1 MRLKKHFY
9 ALVCILFASICSLQA
24 KVVTLTEAGTL
35 SGMISDSELAS
46 LTELTVNGPIN
57 GSDIKIIRAMG
68 GTLKTLDLKNASI
81 VKGGDSYYL
90 TNYFTQDDVI
100 GDYMFYA
107 MTAMEKIVMPK
118 NVWAIGSWNSD
129 NPWNAEKTKVGGR
142 PNSYYSDYQNN
153 DQFGCASF
161 YQCVNLKEIEFPS
174 ALIYM
179 GSKAF
184 GNCVK
189 LTSITI
195 PEGVELMGNSVFR
208 NCTELVSASLPS
220 TLGNLNKMNIEDYD
234 IRNYTG
240 YINIDGTYDSDTDL
254 SFPNYSNE
262 YGCLATFYNCPK
274 LKNVTLSEGIKLLMN
289 RMFLNCTALT
299 SITLPSTVT
308 RVNSAFMGCSGLTE
322 ITFPETTVEIGS
334 LKGCTGLTTL
344 SIPTNVNVNDFYCTD
359 CSALTSVS
367 FKGNV
372 GTRISSSAFSGC
384 AALAS
389 INIPTAVN
397 AIGTS
402 SFDGCTALTKL
413 AMPET
418 LASIGEYAFR
428 NSGLTSLTLYRNLTI
443 IGKYAFDG
451 CKDLTSIN
459 FPANVTEIKEY
470 TFNNCAKLKDIVLP
484 NGLIYIKDYAFN
496 GCTALGKVTIP
507 GGVQNISPG
516 AFKNSGLTEVIL
528 KEGVMSL
535 SNNSF
540 DGCLLL
546 KKVTFPTT
554 MKTIGGFSNTGIKE
568 IAFAA
573 NAAPE
578 AISSFAFLNC
588 DSLSTIT
595 LPNSIKEIG
604 RGAFYDCD
612 TLQSIT
618 LPTSIK
624 AIAGQTFHHC
634 NSLKSIKIPEGV
646 TSIGYDA
653 FAYCSKLTSISLPT
667 TLTTLGD
674 NCFRFSG
681 LTSIALPEG
690 ITALPYGSFASTGL
704 KSIKLPKSLTEILS
718 PANTNSFNI
727 GYIYDTEYRNFQKSA
742 NFNYDQSGAFYSCT
756 KLESIDFNGAALTSL
771 GHAIFNECDMLRNV
785 NLSTT
790 KLETIPRYAFYSC
803 DSLRTVTFPATVK
816 TIEYQAFYN
825 SQSLETLKMP
835 AALSSI
841 GDNAFGYCKKIRSI
855 DLSAT
860 SLTKISGWFRNID
873 SLRVVKLPAT
883 VIEIE
888 QQAFEY
894 SPIEEINFPASL
906 TTIGN
911 YAFSGNRLKTV
922 DFSATKLTTIKN
934 WFSENNKLRTVKL
947 PETVTTLE
955 ENAFS
960 GCYIQEI
967 NFPANLTSIGRNA
980 LNRCQID
987 TLRLPATV
995 TEIGEQAFRY
1005 AKFDCVEIPSTITKI
1020 NSGAFYEA
1028 EIKSSLNIT
1037 PNAALAWGDGG
1048 YTPFRCSGNEYISD
1062 ENGSYNRYYHLPDV
1076 HWNSA
1081 AEFPRDKFG
1090 QIDNLYLPA
1099 NGAVSSNN
1107 DIGYIFY
1114 NGMTKRIDIA
1124 YTNENRK
1131 YSFSVNKEMKTQ
1143 MINYRKYFSTT
1154 SGYGEAAGWKTIVL
1168 PFDVK
1173 EISYERD
1180 GYNEKDTVAL
1190 APFGSKALETAGTL
1204 PFWLYELG
1212 TDGNY
1217 KAATE
1222 IKAHKAYLICMPNND
1237 KYPSENNISGYVN
1250 FTTSDA
1256 TNGVTLKPT
1265 AGALKRSKGT
1275 KFDFVPTYEG
1285 VMQHDTVYVLNE
1297 NNYYNT
1303 DEKNYPAG
1311 SVFIKNYSEHYSS
1324 DPAVYPFEAYLVTN
1338 EGKTSVASA
1347 PMLYS
1352 IGGSDGTITGIED
1365 IPFATPEKATKAY
1378 SRNGV
1383 LYINTNADRTIN
1395 IYDVTGR
1402 TVRIIEAREGMN
1414 EVHGLDSGI
1423 YLLEGQKVVI
1433 GR

>member
-9 ALVCILFASICSLQA
+9 ACICMLLIGIGSLQA
-24 KVVTLTEAGTL
+24 KEVTLTEAGTL
-35 SGMISDSELAS
+35 SGMISNEELNS
-46 LTELTVNGPIN
+46 LTELTVNGPVN

-68 GTLKTLDLKNASI
+68 GTLKTLNMKNARI
-81 VKGGDSYYL
+81 VEGGDSYYL
-90 TNYFTQDDVI
+90 TDKFTQNDVI

-118 NVWAIGSWNSD
+118 DVWTIGSWNNN
-129 NPWNAEKTKVGGR
+129 NPWNADKTKLSGH
-142 PNSYYSDYQNN
+142 PASYNSSYNNN
-153 DQFGCASF
+153 DNFGCASF
-161 YQCVNLKEIEFPS
+161 YQCVNLREIEFPTT
-174 ALIYM
+174 LVYIC
-179 GSKAF
+179 SKAF

-189 LTSITI
+189 LTSVTI
-195 PEGVELMGNSVFR
+195 PEGVELLGNSIFR
-208 NCTELVSASLPS
+208 NCSELVSASLPS
-220 TLGNLNKMNIEDYD
+220 TLGNLNKMNSENYD
-234 IRNYTG
+234 IINYAG
-240 YINIDGTYDSDTDL
+240 YKNINGAMDS
-254 SFPNYSNE
+254 NSNISQPSYE
-262 YGCLATFYNCPK
+262 SSYGCLATFYNCPK
-274 LKNVTLSEGIKLLMN
+274 LKDVTLAEGIKLLMN

-299 SITLPSTVT
+299 SITLPSTLA
-308 RVNSAFMGCSGLTE
+308 RVNSAFIGCSGLTE
-322 ITFPETTVEIGS
+322 ITFPETVVEIGS
-334 LKGCTGLTTL
+334 LADCTGLTTL
-344 SIPTNVNVNDFYCTD
+344 SIPSNVNVNDFFCTN
-359 CSALTSVS
+359 CTALTSVN

-372 GTRISSSAFSGC
+372 GTRISSTSFSGC
-384 AALAS
+384 AALTS
-389 INIPTAVN
+389 VNIPTGVVT
-397 AIGTS
+397 IGNN
-402 SFDGCTALTKL
+402 SFDGCASLAQLT
-413 AMPET
+413 MPEP
-418 LASIGEYAFR
+418 LATIGEYAFR
-428 NSGLTSLTLYRNLTI
+428 NSGLTGITFQRNLTI

-451 CKDLTSIN
+451 CKDLVSIN

-470 TFNNCAKLKDIVLP
+470 TFNDCVKLKNIELP

-496 GCTALGKVTIP
+496 GCASLGKVTIP

-568 IAFAA
+568 IAFAEGA
-573 NAAPE
+573 TPE
-578 AISSFAFLNC
+578 AISDYAFLNC

-595 LPNSIKEIG
+595 LPNSIKSLG
-604 RGAFYDCD
+604 TGAFYDCD
-612 TLQSIT
+612 TLKTVKLPTGITKIAKQAFYHCGFLQSITIPQNVTEIGAEAFAACSKLTTISLPSALTTIGIASFHSTGLTSIT
-618 LPTSIK
+618 LPEGMTTIEP
-624 AIAGQTFHHC
+624 GTFG
-634 NSLKSIKIPEGV
+634 KSK
-646 TSIGYDA
+646 
-653 FAYCSKLTSISLPT
+653 
-667 TLTTLGD
+667 
-674 NCFRFSG
+674 
-681 LTSIALPEG
+681 
-690 ITALPYGSFASTGL
+690 L
-704 KSIKLPKSLTEILS
+704 KSIKLSKSLKQITSNNESYNLGS
-718 PANTNSFNI
+718 LPNEYYDFRK
-727 GYIYDTEYRNFQKSA
+727 YINMYR
-742 NFNYDQSGAFYSCT
+742 DDSGAFQNC
-756 KLESIDFNGAALTSL
+756 KELESIDLNGAVLTIL
-771 GHAIFNECDMLRNV
+771 GSYTFNECDKLRSID
-785 NLSTT
+785 LSST
-790 KLETIPRYAFYSC
+790 KLEEIPTSAFYSC
-803 DSLRTVTFPATVK
+803 DSLRAITFPSTVK
-816 TIEYQAFYN
+816 TIGQQAFYYN
-825 SQSLETLKMP
+825 LSLESLKMP
-835 AALSSI
+835 AALTSI
-841 GDNAFGYCKKIRSI
+841 YNNAFNECKKIRSI

-860 SLTKISGWFRNID
+860 SLTKIESWFSNVD
-873 SLRVVKLPAT
+873 SLRTVKLPST
-883 VIEIE
+883 VIEIGE
-888 QQAFEY
+888 SAFAG

-922 DFSATKLTTIKN
+922 DLSATQFTTINN
-934 WFSENNKLRTVKL
+934 WFANNNKLRTVKL
-947 PETVTTLE
+947 PETVTTLG
-955 ENAFS
+955 ENAFNN
-960 GCYIQEI
+960 CYITGI
-967 NFPANLTSIGRNA
+967 NFPSSLTTISNNA
-980 LNRCQID
+980 LNYCQID

-995 TEIGEQAFRY
+995 TEIGNSAFRY
-1005 AKFDCVEIPSTITKI
+1005 AKFDCVEIPRYCNKI
-1020 NSGAFYEA
+1020 NSNAFYDA
-1028 EIKSSLNIT
+1028 EIRGSLNIT
-1037 PNAALAWGDGG
+1037 PNAALAWADG
-1048 YTPFRCSGNEYISD
+1048 TPFRCYGSEYITNED
-1062 ENGSYNRYYHLPDV
+1062 GTSYNRYWHLPDV
-1076 HWNSA
+1076 YWNSA

-1099 NGAVSSNN
+1099 NGSVSNNN

-1114 NGMTKRIDIA
+1114 NGLTKRIDIA

-1297 NNYYNT
+1297 NNSYYADDKT
-1303 DEKNYPAG
+1303 YQRG
-1311 SVFIKNYSEHYSS
+1311 SVFIKNYSERYSS

>member
-9 ALVCILFASICSLQA
+9 ACICMLLIGIGSLQA
-24 KVVTLTEAGTL
+24 KEVTLTEAGTL
-35 SGMISDSELAS
+35 SGMISNEELNS
-46 LTELTVNGPIN
+46 LTELTVNGPVN

-68 GTLKTLDLKNASI
+68 GTLKTLNMKNARI
-81 VKGGDSYYL
+81 VEGGDSYYL
-90 TNYFTQDDVI
+90 TDKFTQNDVI

-118 NVWAIGSWNSD
+118 DVWTIGSWNNN
-129 NPWNAEKTKVGGR
+129 NPWNADKTKLSGH
-142 PNSYYSDYQNN
+142 PASYNSSYNNN
-153 DQFGCASF
+153 DNFGCASF
-161 YQCVNLKEIEFPS
+161 YQCVNLREIEFPTT
-174 ALIYM
+174 LVYIC
-179 GSKAF
+179 SKAF

-189 LTSITI
+189 LTSVTI
-195 PEGVELMGNSVFR
+195 PEGVELLGNSIFQS
-208 NCTELVSASLPS
+208 CSELVSASLPS
-220 TLGNLNKMNIEDYD
+220 TLGNLNKMNSENYD
-234 IRNYTG
+234 IINYAG
-240 YINIDGTYDSDTDL
+240 YKNINGAMDS
-254 SFPNYSNE
+254 NSNISQPSYE
-262 YGCLATFYNCPK
+262 SSYGCLATFYNCPK
-274 LKNVTLSEGIKLLMN
+274 LKDVTLAEGIKLLMN

-299 SITLPSTVT
+299 SITLPSTLA
-308 RVNSAFMGCSGLTE
+308 RVNSAFIGCSGLTE
-322 ITFPETTVEIGS
+322 ITFPETVVEIGS
-334 LKGCTGLTTL
+334 LADCTGLTTL
-344 SIPTNVNVNDFYCTD
+344 SIPSNVNVNDFFCTN
-359 CSALTSVS
+359 CTALTSVN

-372 GTRISSSAFSGC
+372 GTRISSTSFSGC
-384 AALAS
+384 AALTS
-389 INIPTAVN
+389 VNIPTGVVT
-397 AIGTS
+397 IGNN
-402 SFDGCTALTKL
+402 SFDGCASLAQLT
-413 AMPET
+413 MPEP
-418 LASIGEYAFR
+418 LATIGEYAFR
-428 NSGLTSLTLYRNLTI
+428 NSGLTGITFQRNLTI

-451 CKDLTSIN
+451 CKDLVSIN

-470 TFNNCAKLKDIVLP
+470 TFNDCVKLKNIELP

-496 GCTALGKVTIP
+496 GCASLGKVTIP

-568 IAFAA
+568 IAFAEGA
-573 NAAPE
+573 TPE
-578 AISSFAFLNC
+578 AISDYAFLNC

-595 LPNSIKEIG
+595 LPNSIKSLG
-604 RGAFYDCD
+604 TGAFYDCD
-612 TLQSIT
+612 TLKTVKLPTGITKIAKQAFYHCGFLQSITIPQNVTEIGAEAFAACSKLTTISLPSALTTIGIASFHSTGLTSIT
-618 LPTSIK
+618 LPEGMTTIEP
-624 AIAGQTFHHC
+624 GTFG
-634 NSLKSIKIPEGV
+634 KSK
-646 TSIGYDA
+646 
-653 FAYCSKLTSISLPT
+653 
-667 TLTTLGD
+667 
-674 NCFRFSG
+674 
-681 LTSIALPEG
+681 
-690 ITALPYGSFASTGL
+690 L
-704 KSIKLPKSLTEILS
+704 KSIKLSKSLKQITSNNESYNLGS
-718 PANTNSFNI
+718 LPNEYYDFRK
-727 GYIYDTEYRNFQKSA
+727 YINMYR
-742 NFNYDQSGAFYSCT
+742 DDSGAFQNC
-756 KLESIDFNGAALTSL
+756 KELESIDLNGAVLTIL
-771 GHAIFNECDMLRNV
+771 GSYTFNECDKLRSID
-785 NLSTT
+785 LSST
-790 KLETIPRYAFYSC
+790 KLEEIPTSAFYSC
-803 DSLRTVTFPATVK
+803 DSLRAITFPSTVK
-816 TIEYQAFYN
+816 TIGQQAFYYN
-825 SQSLETLKMP
+825 LSLESLKMP
-835 AALSSI
+835 AALTSI
-841 GDNAFGYCKKIRSI
+841 YNNAFNECKKIRSI

-860 SLTKISGWFRNID
+860 SLTKIESWFSNVD
-873 SLRVVKLPAT
+873 SLRTVKLPST
-883 VIEIE
+883 VIEIGE
-888 QQAFEY
+888 SAFAG

-922 DFSATKLTTIKN
+922 DLSATQFTTINN
-934 WFSENNKLRTVKL
+934 WFANNNKLRTVKL
-947 PETVTTLE
+947 PETVTTLG
-955 ENAFS
+955 ENAFNN
-960 GCYIQEI
+960 CYITGI
-967 NFPANLTSIGRNA
+967 NFPSSLTTISNNA
-980 LNRCQID
+980 LNYCQID

-995 TEIGEQAFRY
+995 TEIGNSAFRY
-1005 AKFDCVEIPSTITKI
+1005 AKFDCVEIPSTVTKI
-1020 NSGAFYEA
+1020 NSNAFYDA
-1028 EIKSSLNIT
+1028 EIRGSLNIT
-1037 PNAALAWGDGG
+1037 PNAALAWADG
-1048 YTPFRCSGNEYISD
+1048 TPFRCYGSEYITNED
-1062 ENGSYNRYYHLPDV
+1062 GTSYNRYWHLPDV
-1076 HWNSA
+1076 YWNSA

-1099 NGAVSSNN
+1099 NGSVSNNN

-1114 NGMTKRIDIA
+1114 NGLTKRIDIA

-1297 NNYYNT
+1297 NNSYYADDKT
-1303 DEKNYPAG
+1303 YQRG
-1311 SVFIKNYSEHYSS
+1311 SVFIKNYSERYSS

>member
-9 ALVCILFASICSLQA
+9 ACICMLLIGIGSLQA
-24 KVVTLTEAGTL
+24 KEVTLTEAGTL
-35 SGMISDSELAS
+35 SGMISNEELNS
-46 LTELTVNGPIN
+46 LTELTVNGPVN

-68 GTLKTLDLKNASI
+68 GTLKTLNMKNARI
-81 VKGGDSYYL
+81 VEGGDSYYL
-90 TNYFTQDDVI
+90 TDKFTQNDVI

-118 NVWAIGSWNSD
+118 DVWTIGSWNNN
-129 NPWNAEKTKVGGR
+129 NPWNADKTKLSGH
-142 PNSYYSDYQNN
+142 PASYNSSYNNN
-153 DQFGCASF
+153 DNFGCASF
-161 YQCVNLKEIEFPS
+161 YQCVNLREIEFPTT
-174 ALIYM
+174 LVYIC
-179 GSKAF
+179 SKAF

-189 LTSITI
+189 LTSVTI
-195 PEGVELMGNSVFR
+195 PEGVELLGNSIFR
-208 NCTELVSASLPS
+208 NCSELVSASLPS
-220 TLGNLNKMNIEDYD
+220 TLGNLNKMNSENYD
-234 IRNYTG
+234 IINYAG
-240 YINIDGTYDSDTDL
+240 YKNINGAMDS
-254 SFPNYSNE
+254 NSNISQPSYE
-262 YGCLATFYNCPK
+262 SSYGCLATFYNCPK
-274 LKNVTLSEGIKLLMN
+274 LKDVTLAEGIKLLMN

-299 SITLPSTVT
+299 SITLPSTLA
-308 RVNSAFMGCSGLTE
+308 RVNSAFIGCSGLTE
-322 ITFPETTVEIGS
+322 ITFPETVVEIGS
-334 LKGCTGLTTL
+334 LADCTGLTTL
-344 SIPTNVNVNDFYCTD
+344 SIPSNVNVNDFFCTN
-359 CSALTSVS
+359 CTALTSVN

-372 GTRISSSAFSGC
+372 GTRISSTSFSGC
-384 AALAS
+384 AALTS
-389 INIPTAVN
+389 VNIPTGVVT
-397 AIGTS
+397 IGNN
-402 SFDGCTALTKL
+402 SFDGCASLAQLT
-413 AMPET
+413 MPEP
-418 LASIGEYAFR
+418 LATIGEYAFR
-428 NSGLTSLTLYRNLTI
+428 NSGLTGITFQRNLTI

-451 CKDLTSIN
+451 CKDLVSIN

-470 TFNNCAKLKDIVLP
+470 TFNDCVKLKNIELP

-496 GCTALGKVTIP
+496 GCASLGKVTIP

-568 IAFAA
+568 IAFAEGA
-573 NAAPE
+573 TPE
-578 AISSFAFLNC
+578 AISDYAFLNC

-595 LPNSIKEIG
+595 LPNSIKSLG
-604 RGAFYDCD
+604 TGAFYDCD
-612 TLQSIT
+612 TLKTVKLPTGITKIAKQAFYHCGFLQSITIPQNVTEIGAEAFAACSKLTTISLPSALTTIGIASFHSTGLTSIT
-618 LPTSIK
+618 LPEGMTTIEP
-624 AIAGQTFHHC
+624 GTFG
-634 NSLKSIKIPEGV
+634 KSK
-646 TSIGYDA
+646 
-653 FAYCSKLTSISLPT
+653 
-667 TLTTLGD
+667 
-674 NCFRFSG
+674 
-681 LTSIALPEG
+681 
-690 ITALPYGSFASTGL
+690 L
-704 KSIKLPKSLTEILS
+704 KSIKLSKSLKQITSNNESYNLGS
-718 PANTNSFNI
+718 LPNEYYDFRK
-727 GYIYDTEYRNFQKSA
+727 YINMYR
-742 NFNYDQSGAFYSCT
+742 DDSGAFQNC
-756 KLESIDFNGAALTSL
+756 KELESIDLNGAVLTIL
-771 GHAIFNECDMLRNV
+771 GSYTFNECDKLRSID
-785 NLSTT
+785 LSST
-790 KLETIPRYAFYSC
+790 KLEEIPTSAFYSC
-803 DSLRTVTFPATVK
+803 DSLRAITFPSTVK
-816 TIEYQAFYN
+816 TIGQQAFYYN
-825 SQSLETLKMP
+825 LSLESLKMP
-835 AALSSI
+835 AALTSI
-841 GDNAFGYCKKIRSI
+841 YNNAFNECKKIRSI

-860 SLTKISGWFRNID
+860 SLTKIESWFSNVD
-873 SLRVVKLPAT
+873 SLRTVKLPST
-883 VIEIE
+883 VIEIGE
-888 QQAFEY
+888 SAFAG

-922 DFSATKLTTIKN
+922 DLSATQFTTINN
-934 WFSENNKLRTVKL
+934 WFANNNKLRTVKL
-947 PETVTTLE
+947 PETVTTLG
-955 ENAFS
+955 ENAFNN
-960 GCYIQEI
+960 CYITGI
-967 NFPANLTSIGRNA
+967 NFPSSLTTISNNA
-980 LNRCQID
+980 LNYCQID

-995 TEIGEQAFRY
+995 TEIGNSAFRY
-1005 AKFDCVEIPSTITKI
+1005 AKFDCVEIPSTVTKI
-1020 NSGAFYEA
+1020 NSNAFYDA
-1028 EIKSSLNIT
+1028 EIRGSLNIT
-1037 PNAALAWGDGG
+1037 PNAALAWADG
-1048 YTPFRCSGNEYISD
+1048 TPFRCYGSEYITNED
-1062 ENGSYNRYYHLPDV
+1062 GTSYNRYWHLPDV
-1076 HWNSA
+1076 YWNSA
-1081 AEFPRDKFG
+1081 TEFPRDKFG

-1099 NGAVSSNN
+1099 NGSVSNNN

-1114 NGMTKRIDIA
+1114 NGLTKRIDIA

-1297 NNYYNT
+1297 NNSYYADDKT
-1303 DEKNYPAG
+1303 YQRG
-1311 SVFIKNYSEHYSS
+1311 SVFIKNYSERYSS

>member
-9 ALVCILFASICSLQA
+9 ACICMLLIGIGSLQA
-24 KVVTLTEAGTL
+24 KEVTLTEAGTL
-35 SGMISDSELAS
+35 SGMISNEELNS
-46 LTELTVNGPIN
+46 LTELTVNGPVN

-68 GTLKTLDLKNASI
+68 GTLKTLNMKNARI
-81 VKGGDSYYL
+81 VEGGDSYYL
-90 TNYFTQDDVI
+90 TDKFTQNDVI

-118 NVWAIGSWNSD
+118 DVWTIGSWNNN
-129 NPWNAEKTKVGGR
+129 NPWNADKTKLSGH
-142 PNSYYSDYQNN
+142 PASYNSSYNNN
-153 DQFGCASF
+153 DNFGCASF
-161 YQCVNLKEIEFPS
+161 YQCVNLREIEFPTT
-174 ALIYM
+174 LVYIC
-179 GSKAF
+179 SKAF

-189 LTSITI
+189 LTSVTI
-195 PEGVELMGNSVFR
+195 PEGVELLGNSIFR
-208 NCTELVSASLPS
+208 NCSELVSASLPS
-220 TLGNLNKMNIEDYD
+220 TLGNLNKMNSENYD
-234 IRNYTG
+234 IINYAG
-240 YINIDGTYDSDTDL
+240 YKNINGAMDS
-254 SFPNYSNE
+254 NSNISQPSYE
-262 YGCLATFYNCPK
+262 SSYGCLATFYNCPK
-274 LKNVTLSEGIKLLMN
+274 LKDVTLAEGIKLLMN

-299 SITLPSTVT
+299 SITLPSTLA
-308 RVNSAFMGCSGLTE
+308 RVNSAFIGCSGLTE
-322 ITFPETTVEIGS
+322 ITFPETVVEIGS
-334 LKGCTGLTTL
+334 LADCTGLTTL
-344 SIPTNVNVNDFYCTD
+344 SIPSNVNVNDFFCTN
-359 CSALTSVS
+359 CTALTSVN

-372 GTRISSSAFSGC
+372 GTRISSTSFSGC
-384 AALAS
+384 AALTS
-389 INIPTAVN
+389 VNIPTGVVT
-397 AIGTS
+397 IGNN
-402 SFDGCTALTKL
+402 SFDGYASLAQLT
-413 AMPET
+413 MPEP
-418 LASIGEYAFR
+418 LATIGEYAFR
-428 NSGLTSLTLYRNLTI
+428 NSGLTGITFQRNLTI

-451 CKDLTSIN
+451 CKDLVSIN

-470 TFNNCAKLKDIVLP
+470 TFNDCVKLKNIELP

-496 GCTALGKVTIP
+496 GCASLGKVTIP

-568 IAFAA
+568 IAFAEGA
-573 NAAPE
+573 TPE
-578 AISSFAFLNC
+578 AISDYAFLNC

-595 LPNSIKEIG
+595 LPNSIKSLG
-604 RGAFYDCD
+604 TGAFYDCD
-612 TLQSIT
+612 TLKTVKLPTGITKIAKQAFYHCGFLQSITIPQNVTEIGAEAFAACSKLTTISLPSALTTIGIASFHSTGLTSIT
-618 LPTSIK
+618 LPEGMTTIEP
-624 AIAGQTFHHC
+624 GTFG
-634 NSLKSIKIPEGV
+634 KSK
-646 TSIGYDA
+646 
-653 FAYCSKLTSISLPT
+653 
-667 TLTTLGD
+667 
-674 NCFRFSG
+674 
-681 LTSIALPEG
+681 
-690 ITALPYGSFASTGL
+690 L
-704 KSIKLPKSLTEILS
+704 KSIKLSKSLKQITSNNESYNLGS
-718 PANTNSFNI
+718 LPNEYYDFRK
-727 GYIYDTEYRNFQKSA
+727 YINMYR
-742 NFNYDQSGAFYSCT
+742 DDSGAFQNC
-756 KLESIDFNGAALTSL
+756 KELESIDLNGAVLTIL
-771 GHAIFNECDMLRNV
+771 GSYTFNECDKLRSID
-785 NLSTT
+785 LSST
-790 KLETIPRYAFYSC
+790 KLEEIPTSAFYSC
-803 DSLRTVTFPATVK
+803 DSLRAITFPSTVK
-816 TIEYQAFYN
+816 TIGQQAFYYN
-825 SQSLETLKMP
+825 LSLESLKMP
-835 AALSSI
+835 AALTSI
-841 GDNAFGYCKKIRSI
+841 YNNAFNECKKIRSI

-860 SLTKISGWFRNID
+860 SLTKIESWFSNVD
-873 SLRVVKLPAT
+873 SLRTVKLPST
-883 VIEIE
+883 VIEIGE
-888 QQAFEY
+888 SAFAG

-922 DFSATKLTTIKN
+922 DLSATQFTTINN
-934 WFSENNKLRTVKL
+934 WFANNNKLRTVKL
-947 PETVTTLE
+947 PETVTTLG
-955 ENAFS
+955 ENAFNN
-960 GCYIQEI
+960 CYITGI
-967 NFPANLTSIGRNA
+967 NFPSSLTTISNNA
-980 LNRCQID
+980 LNYCQID

-995 TEIGEQAFRY
+995 TEIGNSAFRY
-1005 AKFDCVEIPSTITKI
+1005 AKFDCVEIPSTVTKI
-1020 NSGAFYEA
+1020 NSNAFYDA
-1028 EIKSSLNIT
+1028 EIRGSLNIT
-1037 PNAALAWGDGG
+1037 PNAALAWADG
-1048 YTPFRCSGNEYISD
+1048 TPFRCYGSEYITNED
-1062 ENGSYNRYYHLPDV
+1062 GTSYNRYWHLPDV
-1076 HWNSA
+1076 YWNSA

-1099 NGAVSSNN
+1099 NGSVSNNN

-1114 NGMTKRIDIA
+1114 NGLTKRIDIA

-1297 NNYYNT
+1297 NNSYYADDKT
-1303 DEKNYPAG
+1303 YQRG
-1311 SVFIKNYSEHYSS
+1311 SVFIKNYSERYSS

>member
-9 ALVCILFASICSLQA
+9 ACICMLLIGIGSLQA
-24 KVVTLTEAGTL
+24 KEVTLTEAGTL
-35 SGMISDSELAS
+35 SGMISNEELNS
-46 LTELTVNGPIN
+46 LTELTVNGPVN

-68 GTLKTLDLKNASI
+68 GTLKTLNMKNARI
-81 VKGGDSYYL
+81 VEGGDSYYL
-90 TNYFTQDDVI
+90 TDKFTQNDVI

-118 NVWAIGSWNSD
+118 DVWTIGSWNNN
-129 NPWNAEKTKVGGR
+129 NPWNADKTKLSGH
-142 PNSYYSDYQNN
+142 PASYNSSYNNN
-153 DQFGCASF
+153 DNFGCASF
-161 YQCVNLKEIEFPS
+161 YQCVNLREIEFPTT
-174 ALIYM
+174 LVYIC
-179 GSKAF
+179 SKAF

-189 LTSITI
+189 LTSVTI
-195 PEGVELMGNSVFR
+195 PEGVELLGNSIFR
-208 NCTELVSASLPS
+208 NCSELVSASLPS
-220 TLGNLNKMNIEDYD
+220 TLGNLNKMNSENYD
-234 IRNYTG
+234 IINYAG
-240 YINIDGTYDSDTDL
+240 YKNINGAMDS
-254 SFPNYSNE
+254 NSNISQPSYE
-262 YGCLATFYNCPK
+262 SSYGCLATFYNCPK
-274 LKNVTLSEGIKLLMN
+274 LKDVTLAEGIKLLMN

-299 SITLPSTVT
+299 SITLPSTLA
-308 RVNSAFMGCSGLTE
+308 RVNSAFIGCSGLTE
-322 ITFPETTVEIGS
+322 ITFPETVVEIGS
-334 LKGCTGLTTL
+334 LADCTGLTTL
-344 SIPTNVNVNDFYCTD
+344 SIPSNVNVNDFFCTN
-359 CSALTSVS
+359 CTALTSVN

-372 GTRISSSAFSGC
+372 GTRISSTSFSGC
-384 AALAS
+384 AALTS
-389 INIPTAVN
+389 VNIPTGVVT
-397 AIGTS
+397 IGNN
-402 SFDGCTALTKL
+402 SFDGCASLAQLT
-413 AMPET
+413 MPEP
-418 LASIGEYAFR
+418 LATIGEYAFR
-428 NSGLTSLTLYRNLTI
+428 NSGLTGITFQRNLTI

-451 CKDLTSIN
+451 CKDLVSIN

-470 TFNNCAKLKDIVLP
+470 TFNDCVKLKNIELP

-496 GCTALGKVTIP
+496 GCASLGKVTIP

-568 IAFAA
+568 IAFAEGA
-573 NAAPE
+573 TPE
-578 AISSFAFLNC
+578 AISDYAFLNC

-595 LPNSIKEIG
+595 LPNSIKSLG
-604 RGAFYDCD
+604 TGAFYDCD
-612 TLQSIT
+612 TLKTVKLPTGITKIAKQAFYHCGFLQSITIPQNVTEIGAEAFAACSKLTTISLPSALTTIGIASFHSTGLTSIT
-618 LPTSIK
+618 LPEGMTTIEP
-624 AIAGQTFHHC
+624 GTFG
-634 NSLKSIKIPEGV
+634 KSK
-646 TSIGYDA
+646 
-653 FAYCSKLTSISLPT
+653 
-667 TLTTLGD
+667 
-674 NCFRFSG
+674 
-681 LTSIALPEG
+681 
-690 ITALPYGSFASTGL
+690 L
-704 KSIKLPKSLTEILS
+704 KSIKLSKSLKQITSNNESYNLGS
-718 PANTNSFNI
+718 LPNEYYDFRK
-727 GYIYDTEYRNFQKSA
+727 YINMYR
-742 NFNYDQSGAFYSCT
+742 DDSGAFQNC
-756 KLESIDFNGAALTSL
+756 KELESIDLNGAVLTIL
-771 GHAIFNECDMLRNV
+771 GSYTFNECDKLRSID
-785 NLSTT
+785 LSST
-790 KLETIPRYAFYSC
+790 KLEEIPTSAFYSC
-803 DSLRTVTFPATVK
+803 DSLRAITFPSTVK
-816 TIEYQAFYN
+816 TIGQQAFYYN
-825 SQSLETLKMP
+825 LSLESLKMP
-835 AALSSI
+835 AALTSI
-841 GDNAFGYCKKIRSI
+841 YNNAFNECKKIRSI

-860 SLTKISGWFRNID
+860 SLTKIESWFSNVD
-873 SLRVVKLPAT
+873 SLRTVKLPST
-883 VIEIE
+883 VIEIGE
-888 QQAFEY
+888 SAFAG

-922 DFSATKLTTIKN
+922 DLSATQFTTINN
-934 WFSENNKLRTVKL
+934 WFANNNKLRTVKL
-947 PETVTTLE
+947 PETVTTLG
-955 ENAFS
+955 ENAFNY
-960 GCYIQEI
+960 CYITGI
-967 NFPANLTSIGRNA
+967 NFPSSLTTISNNA
-980 LNRCQID
+980 LNYCQID

-995 TEIGEQAFRY
+995 TEIGNSAFRY
-1005 AKFDCVEIPSTITKI
+1005 AKFDCVEIPSTVTKI
-1020 NSGAFYEA
+1020 NSNAFYDA
-1028 EIKSSLNIT
+1028 EIRGSLNIT
-1037 PNAALAWGDGG
+1037 PNAALAWADG
-1048 YTPFRCSGNEYISD
+1048 TPFRCYGSEYITNED
-1062 ENGSYNRYYHLPDV
+1062 GTSYNRYWHLPDV
-1076 HWNSA
+1076 YWNSA

-1099 NGAVSSNN
+1099 NGSVSNNN

-1114 NGMTKRIDIA
+1114 NGLTKRIDIA

-1297 NNYYNT
+1297 NNSYYADDKT
-1303 DEKNYPAG
+1303 YQRG
-1311 SVFIKNYSEHYSS
+1311 SVFIKNYSERYSS

>member
-9 ALVCILFASICSLQA
+9 ACICMLLIGIGSLQA
-24 KVVTLTEAGTL
+24 KEVTLTEAGTL
-35 SGMISDSELAS
+35 SGMISNEELNS
-46 LTELTVNGPIN
+46 LTELTVNGPVN

-68 GTLKTLDLKNASI
+68 GTLKTLNMKNARI
-81 VKGGDSYYL
+81 VEGGDSYYL
-90 TNYFTQDDVI
+90 TDKFTQNDVI

-118 NVWAIGSWNSD
+118 DVWTIGSWNNN
-129 NPWNAEKTKVGGR
+129 NPWNADKTKLSGH
-142 PNSYYSDYQNN
+142 PASYNSSYNNN
-153 DQFGCASF
+153 DNFGCASF
-161 YQCVNLKEIEFPS
+161 YQCVNLREIEFPTT
-174 ALIYM
+174 LVYIC
-179 GSKAF
+179 SKAF

-189 LTSITI
+189 LTSVTI
-195 PEGVELMGNSVFR
+195 PEGVELLGNSIFR
-208 NCTELVSASLPS
+208 NCSELVSASLPS
-220 TLGNLNKMNIEDYD
+220 TLGNLNKMNSENYD
-234 IRNYTG
+234 IINYAG
-240 YINIDGTYDSDTDL
+240 YKNINGAMDS
-254 SFPNYSNE
+254 NSNISQPSYE
-262 YGCLATFYNCPK
+262 SSYGCLATFYNCPK
-274 LKNVTLSEGIKLLMN
+274 LKDVTLAEGIKLLMN

-299 SITLPSTVT
+299 SITLPSTLA
-308 RVNSAFMGCSGLTE
+308 RVNSAFIGCSGLTE
-322 ITFPETTVEIGS
+322 ITFPETVVEIGS
-334 LKGCTGLTTL
+334 LADCTGLTTL
-344 SIPTNVNVNDFYCTD
+344 SIPSNVNVNDFFCTN
-359 CSALTSVS
+359 CTALTSVN

-372 GTRISSSAFSGC
+372 GTRISSTSFSGC
-384 AALAS
+384 AALTS
-389 INIPTAVN
+389 VNIPTGVVT
-397 AIGTS
+397 IGNN
-402 SFDGCTALTKL
+402 SFDGCASLAQLT
-413 AMPET
+413 MPEP
-418 LASIGEYAFR
+418 LATIGEYAFR
-428 NSGLTSLTLYRNLTI
+428 NSGLTGITFQRNLTI

-451 CKDLTSIN
+451 CKDLVSIN

-470 TFNNCAKLKDIVLP
+470 TFNDCVKLKNIELP

-496 GCTALGKVTIP
+496 GCASLGKVTIP

-568 IAFAA
+568 IAFAEGA
-573 NAAPE
+573 TPE
-578 AISSFAFLNC
+578 AISDYAFLNC

-595 LPNSIKEIG
+595 LPNSIKSLG
-604 RGAFYDCD
+604 TGAFYDCD
-612 TLQSIT
+612 TLKTVKLPTGITKIAKQAFYHCGFLQSITIPQNVTEIGAEAFAACSKLTTISLPSALTTIGIASFHSTGLTSIT
-618 LPTSIK
+618 LPEGMTTIEP
-624 AIAGQTFHHC
+624 GTFG
-634 NSLKSIKIPEGV
+634 KSK
-646 TSIGYDA
+646 
-653 FAYCSKLTSISLPT
+653 
-667 TLTTLGD
+667 
-674 NCFRFSG
+674 
-681 LTSIALPEG
+681 
-690 ITALPYGSFASTGL
+690 L
-704 KSIKLPKSLTEILS
+704 KSIKLSKSLKQITSNNESYNLGS
-718 PANTNSFNI
+718 LPNEYYDFRK
-727 GYIYDTEYRNFQKSA
+727 YINMYR
-742 NFNYDQSGAFYSCT
+742 DDSGAFQNC
-756 KLESIDFNGAALTSL
+756 KELESIDLNGAVLTIL
-771 GHAIFNECDMLRNV
+771 GSYTFNECDKLRSID
-785 NLSTT
+785 LSST
-790 KLETIPRYAFYSC
+790 KLEEIPTSAFYSC
-803 DSLRTVTFPATVK
+803 DSLRAITFPSTVK
-816 TIEYQAFYN
+816 TIGQQAFYYN
-825 SQSLETLKMP
+825 LSLESLKMP
-835 AALSSI
+835 AALTSI
-841 GDNAFGYCKKIRSI
+841 YNNAFNECKKIRSI

-860 SLTKISGWFRNID
+860 SLTKIESWFSNVD
-873 SLRVVKLPAT
+873 SLRTVKLPST
-883 VIEIE
+883 VIEIGE
-888 QQAFEY
+888 SAFAG

-922 DFSATKLTTIKN
+922 DLSATQFTTINN
-934 WFSENNKLRTVKL
+934 WFANNNKLRTVKL
-947 PETVTTLE
+947 PETVTTLG
-955 ENAFS
+955 ENAFNN
-960 GCYIQEI
+960 CYITGI
-967 NFPANLTSIGRNA
+967 NFPSSLTTISNNA
-980 LNRCQID
+980 LNYCQID

-995 TEIGEQAFRY
+995 TEIGNSAFRY
-1005 AKFDCVEIPSTITKI
+1005 AKFDCVEIPSTVTKI
-1020 NSGAFYEA
+1020 NSNAFYDA
-1028 EIKSSLNIT
+1028 EIRGSLNIT
-1037 PNAALAWGDGG
+1037 PNAALAWADG
-1048 YTPFRCSGNEYISD
+1048 TPFRCYGSEYITNED
-1062 ENGSYNRYYHLPDV
+1062 GTSYNRYWHLPDV
-1076 HWNSA
+1076 YWNSA

-1099 NGAVSSNN
+1099 NGSVSNNN

-1114 NGMTKRIDIA
+1114 NGLTKRIDIA

-1237 KYPSENNISGYVN
+1237 KYPSEDNISGYVN

-1297 NNYYNT
+1297 NNSYYADDKT
-1303 DEKNYPAG
+1303 YQRG
-1311 SVFIKNYSEHYSS
+1311 SVFIKNYSERYSS

>member
-9 ALVCILFASICSLQA
+9 ACVCMLLIGICSLQA

-35 SGMISDSELAS
+35 SGKISDSELTT

-57 GSDIKIIRAMG
+57 GSDIQIIRAMG
-68 GTLKTLDLKNASI
+68 GTLKTLNLKNANI
-81 VKGGDSYYL
+81 VEGGNSYYL
-90 TNYFTQDDVI
+90 TDYFTQNDVI

-107 MTAMEKIVMPK
+107 MTALEKIVMPK
-118 NVWAIGSWNSD
+118 DVWSIGSWYYN
-129 NPWNAEKTKVGGR
+129 NPWNADKTSLS
-142 PNSYYSDYQNN
+142 SYAKTHNTDENDSD
-153 DQFGCASF
+153 FGCASF
-161 YQCVNLKEIEFPS
+161 YQCVNLKQIEFPES
-174 ALIYM
+174 LIHI
-179 GSKAF
+179 GAKAF

-189 LTSITI
+189 LASITI
-195 PEGVELMGNSVFR
+195 PEGVELLGGYVFI
-208 NCTELVSASLPS
+208 NCTDLVSASLPS
-220 TLGNLNKMNIEDYD
+220 TFGNPNKTTNCDVH
-234 IRNYTG
+234 YTG
-240 YINIDGTYDSDTDL
+240 WGDISGTS
-254 SFPNYSNE
+254 SAWSN
-262 YGCLATFYNCPK
+262 GFSNLFFKCPK
-274 LKNVTLSEGIKLLMN
+274 LKDVTLAEGIKYLGV
-289 RMFLNCTALT
+289 RMFRNCSSIA
-299 SITLPSTVT
+299 SITLPSTLK
-308 RVNSAFMGCSGLTE
+308 RVNSAF
-322 ITFPETTVEIGS
+322 V
-334 LKGCTGLTTL
+334 GCTGLTTL
-344 SIPTNVNVNDFYCTD
+344 SFPDELTEIGSQEGCTGLTSLTIPAGVTINDFKCTN
-359 CSALTSVS
+359 CTALTNINL
-367 FKGNV
+367 KGSV
-372 GTRISSSAFSGC
+372 GTEIPANAFSGC
-384 AALAS
+384 TALKS
-389 INIPTAVN
+389 INLFESITTIGNN
-397 AIGTS
+397 AFKDCTS
-402 SFDGCTALTKL
+402 LTQL
-413 AMPET
+413 TMPAS
-418 LASIGEYAFR
+418 LASIGEYAFQ
-428 NSGLTSLTLYRNLTI
+428 NTGLTGVALQRNLTI

-451 CKDLTSIN
+451 CAELASIT
-459 FPANVTEIKEY
+459 FSPNVTEIKEY
-470 TFNNCAKLKDIVLP
+470 TFNNCSKLKDITLP

-496 GCTALGKVTIP
+496 GCTTLGKVTIP

-516 AFKNSGLTEVIL
+516 AFKNSGLTEIIL

-568 IAFAA
+568 IAFAEGA
-573 NAAPE
+573 TPE
-578 AISSFAFLNC
+578 AISDYAFLNC

-595 LPNSIKEIG
+595 LPNSIKSLG
-604 RGAFYDCD
+604 TGAFYDCD
-612 TLQSIT
+612 TLKTVKLPTGITKIAKQAFYHCGFLQSITIPQSVTEIGAEAFAACSKLTAISLPSALTTIGIASFHSTGLTSIT
-618 LPTSIK
+618 LPEGMTTIEP
-624 AIAGQTFHHC
+624 GTFG
-634 NSLKSIKIPEGV
+634 KSK
-646 TSIGYDA
+646 
-653 FAYCSKLTSISLPT
+653 
-667 TLTTLGD
+667 
-674 NCFRFSG
+674 
-681 LTSIALPEG
+681 
-690 ITALPYGSFASTGL
+690 L
-704 KSIKLPKSLTEILS
+704 KSIKLSKSLKQITSNNESYNLGS
-718 PANTNSFNI
+718 LPNEYYDFRK
-727 GYIYDTEYRNFQKSA
+727 YINMYRE
-742 NFNYDQSGAFYSCT
+742 DSGAFYNC
-756 KLESIDFNGAALTSL
+756 KELESINLNGAALTIL
-771 GHAIFNECDMLRNV
+771 GSYTFNECEKLRGID
-785 NLSTT
+785 LSST
-790 KLETIPRYAFYSC
+790 KLEEIPAYAFHSC
-803 DSLRTVTFPATVK
+803 DSLRTVTFPNTVK
-816 TIEYQAFYN
+816 TIGQQAFNN
-825 SQSLETLKMP
+825 SQSLESLKMP

-841 GDNAFGYCKKIRSI
+841 GDNAFLYCRKIRSV

-860 SLTKISGWFRNID
+860 SLTKIDSWFSNVD
-873 SLRVVKLPAT
+873 SLRTVKLPST
-883 VIEIE
+883 VTEIGE
-888 QQAFEY
+888 NAFY
-894 SPIEEINFPASL
+894 NSPIEEINFPAAL
-906 TTIGN
+906 TTIG
-911 YAFSGNRLKTV
+911 AHS
-922 DFSATKLTTIKN
+922 
-934 WFSENNKLRTVKL
+934 LRY
-947 PETVTTLE
+947 
-955 ENAFS
+955 
-960 GCYIQEI
+960 C
-967 NFPANLTSIGRNA
+967 R
-980 LNRCQID
+980 ID

-995 TEIGEQAFRY
+995 TEIGQNAFYY
-1005 AKFDCVEIPSTITKI
+1005 AKFDCVEIPSTVTKI
-1020 NSGAFYEA
+1020 NSNAFYDA
-1028 EIKSSLNIT
+1028 EIRGSLNIT
-1037 PNAALAWGDGG
+1037 PNAALAWGDG
-1048 YTPFRCSGNEYISD
+1048 TPFRCYGNEYITNED
-1062 ENGSYNRYYHLPDV
+1062 GTSYNRYWHLPDV
-1076 HWNSA
+1076 YWNSA

-1099 NGAVSSNN
+1099 NGSVSNNN

-1114 NGMTKRIDIA
+1114 NGLTKRIDIA

-1173 EISYERD
+1173 EISYERNS
-1180 GYNEKDTVAL
+1180 YNEKDTVAL

-1212 TDGNY
+1212 TDGKY

-1222 IKAHKAYLICMPNND
+1222 IKAHKAYLICMPNNE

-1297 NNYYNT
+1297 NNYYNA

-1352 IGGSDGTITGIED
+1352 IGGGDGTITGIED

-1378 SRNGV
+1378 SRDGV

>member
-1 MRLKKHFY
+1 MRVKKHFY
-9 ALVCILFASICSLQA
+9 ACICMLLIGIGSLQA
-24 KVVTLTEAGTL
+24 KEVTLTEAGTL
-35 SGMISDSELAS
+35 SGMISNEELNS
-46 LTELTVNGPIN
+46 LTELTVNGPVN

-68 GTLKTLDLKNASI
+68 GTLKTLNMKNARI
-81 VKGGDSYYL
+81 VEGGDSYYL
-90 TNYFTQDDVI
+90 TDKFTQNDVI

-118 NVWAIGSWNSD
+118 DVWTIGSWNNN
-129 NPWNAEKTKVGGR
+129 NPWNADKTKLSGH
-142 PNSYYSDYQNN
+142 PASYNSSYNNN
-153 DQFGCASF
+153 DNFGCASF
-161 YQCVNLKEIEFPS
+161 YQCVNLREIEFPTT
-174 ALIYM
+174 LVYIC
-179 GSKAF
+179 SKAF

-189 LTSITI
+189 LTSVTI
-195 PEGVELMGNSVFR
+195 PEGVELLGNSIFR
-208 NCTELVSASLPS
+208 NCSELVSASLPS
-220 TLGNLNKMNIEDYD
+220 TLGNLNKMNSENYD
-234 IRNYTG
+234 IINYAG
-240 YINIDGTYDSDTDL
+240 YKNINGAMDS
-254 SFPNYSNE
+254 NSNISQPSYE
-262 YGCLATFYNCPK
+262 SSYGCLATFYNCPK
-274 LKNVTLSEGIKLLMN
+274 LKDVTLAEGIKLLMN

-299 SITLPSTVT
+299 SITLPSTLT
-308 RVNSAFMGCSGLTE
+308 RVNSAFIGCSGLTE
-322 ITFPETTVEIGS
+322 ITFPETVVEIGS
-334 LKGCTGLTTL
+334 LADCTGLTTL
-344 SIPTNVNVNDFYCTD
+344 SIPSNVNVNDFFCTN
-359 CSALTSVS
+359 CTALTSVN

-372 GTRISSSAFSGC
+372 GTRISSTSFSGC
-384 AALAS
+384 AALTS
-389 INIPTAVN
+389 VNIPTGVVT
-397 AIGTS
+397 IGNN
-402 SFDGCTALTKL
+402 SFDGCASLAQLT
-413 AMPET
+413 MPEP
-418 LASIGEYAFR
+418 LATIGEYAFR
-428 NSGLTSLTLYRNLTI
+428 NSGLTGITFQRNLTI

-451 CKDLTSIN
+451 CKDLVSIN

-470 TFNNCAKLKDIVLP
+470 TFNDCVKLKNIELP

-496 GCTALGKVTIP
+496 GCASLGKVTIP

-568 IAFAA
+568 IAFAEGA
-573 NAAPE
+573 TPE
-578 AISSFAFLNC
+578 AISDYAFLNC

-595 LPNSIKEIG
+595 LPNSIKSLG
-604 RGAFYDCD
+604 TGAFYDCD
-612 TLQSIT
+612 TLKTVKLPTGITKIAKQAFYHCGFLQSITIPQSVTEIGAEAFAACSKLTAISLPSALTTIGIASFHSTGLTSIT
-618 LPTSIK
+618 LPEGMTTIEP
-624 AIAGQTFHHC
+624 GTFG
-634 NSLKSIKIPEGV
+634 KSK
-646 TSIGYDA
+646 
-653 FAYCSKLTSISLPT
+653 
-667 TLTTLGD
+667 
-674 NCFRFSG
+674 
-681 LTSIALPEG
+681 
-690 ITALPYGSFASTGL
+690 L
-704 KSIKLPKSLTEILS
+704 KSIKLSKSLKQITSNNESYNLGS
-718 PANTNSFNI
+718 LPNEYYDFRK
-727 GYIYDTEYRNFQKSA
+727 YINMYR
-742 NFNYDQSGAFYSCT
+742 DDSGAFQNC
-756 KLESIDFNGAALTSL
+756 KELESIDLNGAVLTIL
-771 GHAIFNECDMLRNV
+771 GSYTFNECDKLRSID
-785 NLSTT
+785 LSST
-790 KLETIPRYAFYSC
+790 KLEEIPTSAFYSC
-803 DSLRTVTFPATVK
+803 DSLRAITFPSTVK
-816 TIEYQAFYN
+816 TIGQQAFYYN
-825 SQSLETLKMP
+825 LSLESLKMP
-835 AALSSI
+835 AALTSI
-841 GDNAFGYCKKIRSI
+841 YNNAFNECKKIRSI

-860 SLTKISGWFRNID
+860 SLTKIESWFSNVD
-873 SLRVVKLPAT
+873 SLRTVKLPST
-883 VIEIE
+883 VIEIGE
-888 QQAFEY
+888 SAFAG

-922 DFSATKLTTIKN
+922 DLSATQFTTINN
-934 WFSENNKLRTVKL
+934 WFANNNKLRTVKL
-947 PETVTTLE
+947 PETVTTLG
-955 ENAFS
+955 ENAFNN
-960 GCYIQEI
+960 CYITGI
-967 NFPANLTSIGRNA
+967 NFPSSLTTISNNA
-980 LNRCQID
+980 LNYCQID

-995 TEIGEQAFRY
+995 TEIGNSAFRY
-1005 AKFDCVEIPSTITKI
+1005 AKFDCVEIPSTVTKI
-1020 NSGAFYEA
+1020 NSNAFYDA
-1028 EIKSSLNIT
+1028 EIRGSLNIT
-1037 PNAALAWGDGG
+1037 PNAALAWADG
-1048 YTPFRCSGNEYISD
+1048 TPFRCYGSEYITNED
-1062 ENGSYNRYYHLPDV
+1062 GTSYNRYWHLPDV
-1076 HWNSA
+1076 YWNSA

-1099 NGAVSSNN
+1099 NGSVSNNN

-1114 NGMTKRIDIA
+1114 NGLTKRIDIA

-1297 NNYYNT
+1297 NNSYYADDKT
-1303 DEKNYPAG
+1303 YQRG
-1311 SVFIKNYSEHYSS
+1311 SVFIKNYSERYSS

>member
-9 ALVCILFASICSLQA
+9 ALICILFASICSLQA

-35 SGMISDSELAS
+35 SSMISDAELNT
-46 LTELTVNGPIN
+46 LTELVISGPLN
-57 GSDIKIIRAMG
+57 GSDIKIIRALG
-68 GTLKTLDLKNASI
+68 GTLKILDMKNSQI
-81 VKGGDSYYL
+81 VEGGDSYYL
-90 TNYFTQDDVI
+90 TDKFTQNDVI

-107 MTAMEKIVMPK
+107 MTALEKVVMPK
-118 NVWAIGSWNSD
+118 NVWTIGSWNEN
-129 NPWNAEKTKVGGR
+129 NPWNADKTQLSGWPKNY
-142 PNSYYSDYQNN
+142 NSNYNDYN
-153 DQFGCASF
+153 DFGCASF
-161 YQCVNLKEIEFPS
+161 YQCVNLKEIVFPE
-174 ALIYM
+174 ALVYIC
-179 GSKAF
+179 SKAF

-189 LTSITI
+189 LTSVTI
-195 PEGVELMGNSVFR
+195 PEGVELMGNSIFR
-208 NCTELVSASLPS
+208 NCTELVSVSLPS
-220 TLGNLNKMNIEDYD
+220 TLGNKNKINTSSSWTSEIGWNNINGSMDASYDY
-234 IRNYTG
+234 ISYNNNYG
-240 YINIDGTYDSDTDL
+240 G
-254 SFPNYSNE
+254 
-262 YGCLATFYNCPK
+262 LATFLDCPK
-274 LKNVTLSEGIKLLMN
+274 LKNVALADGIKYLMN
-289 RMFLNCTALT
+289 RMFENCPSLTA
-299 SITLPSTVT
+299 ITLPSTLE
-308 RVNSAFMGCSGLTE
+308 RVNSAFIKCPGLTQ
-322 ITFPETTVEIGS
+322 IIFPETVTQIGNLTDCTGLTS
-334 LKGCTGLTTL
+334 LTIPAKVNVDYFDCNGCTGLT
-344 SIPTNVNVNDFYCTD
+344 SIE
-359 CSALTSVS
+359 

-372 GTRISSSAFSGC
+372 GTRLLSNAFKGC
-384 AALAS
+384 IALSS
-389 INIPTAVN
+389 INIPNTV
-397 AIGTS
+397 AIIGNST
-402 SFDGCTALTKL
+402 FDGCTSLSQLT
-413 AMPET
+413 MPEPLT
-418 LASIGEYAFR
+418 SIGEYAFQ
-428 NSGLTSLTLYRNLTI
+428 NTSLTNVTLQRNVTV
-443 IGKYAFDG
+443 IGKYAFAG
-451 CKDLTSIN
+451 CKDIVSIN

-470 TFNNCAKLKDIVLP
+470 TFNGCEKLKDIVLP

-496 GCTALGKVTIP
+496 GCSSLGKVTIP

-516 AFKNSGLTEVIL
+516 AFKNSGLTEIIL

-568 IAFAA
+568 IAFAEGA
-573 NAAPE
+573 TPE
-578 AISSFAFLNC
+578 AISDYAFLNC

-595 LPNSIKEIG
+595 LPNSIKSLG
-604 RGAFYDCD
+604 TGAFYDCD
-612 TLQSIT
+612 TLKTVKLPTGITKIAKQAFYHCGFLQSITIPQSVTEIGAEAFAACSKLTAISLPSALTTIGIASFHSTGLTSIT
-618 LPTSIK
+618 LPEGMTTIEP
-624 AIAGQTFHHC
+624 GTFG
-634 NSLKSIKIPEGV
+634 KSK
-646 TSIGYDA
+646 
-653 FAYCSKLTSISLPT
+653 
-667 TLTTLGD
+667 
-674 NCFRFSG
+674 
-681 LTSIALPEG
+681 
-690 ITALPYGSFASTGL
+690 L
-704 KSIKLPKSLTEILS
+704 KSIKLSKSLKQITSNNESYNLGS
-718 PANTNSFNI
+718 LPNEYYDFRK
-727 GYIYDTEYRNFQKSA
+727 YINMYRE
-742 NFNYDQSGAFYSCT
+742 DSGAFYNC
-756 KLESIDFNGAALTSL
+756 KELESINLNGAALTIL
-771 GHAIFNECDMLRNV
+771 GSYTFNECEKLRGID
-785 NLSTT
+785 LSST
-790 KLETIPRYAFYSC
+790 KLEEIPAYAFHSC
-803 DSLRTVTFPATVK
+803 DSLRTVTFPNTVK
-816 TIEYQAFYN
+816 TIGQQAFNN
-825 SQSLETLKMP
+825 SQSLESLKMP

-841 GDNAFGYCKKIRSI
+841 GDNAFLYCRKIRSV

-860 SLTKISGWFRNID
+860 SLTKIDSWFSNVD
-873 SLRVVKLPAT
+873 SLRTVKLPST
-883 VIEIE
+883 VTEIGE
-888 QQAFEY
+888 NAFY
-894 SPIEEINFPASL
+894 NSPIEEINFPASL

-911 YAFSGNRLKTV
+911 SAFYGNRLKTV
-922 DFSATKLTTIKN
+922 DLSATKFTTINN
-934 WFSENNKLRTVKL
+934 WFANNNKLRTVKL
-947 PETVTTLE
+947 PETVASLGE
-955 ENAFS
+955 GAFDY
-960 GCYIQEI
+960 CYIEEI
-967 NFPANLTSIGRNA
+967 NFPAALTTIGAHSLRYC
-980 LNRCQID
+980 RID

-995 TEIGEQAFRY
+995 TEIGQNAFYY
-1005 AKFDCVEIPSTITKI
+1005 AKFDCVEIPSTVTKI
-1020 NSGAFYEA
+1020 NSNAFYDA
-1028 EIKSSLNIT
+1028 EIRGSLNIT
-1037 PNAALAWGDGG
+1037 PNAALAWGDG
-1048 YTPFRCSGNEYISD
+1048 TPFRCYGNEYITNED
-1062 ENGSYNRYYHLPDV
+1062 GTSYNRYWHLPDV
-1076 HWNSA
+1076 YWNSA

-1099 NGAVSSNN
+1099 NGSVSNNN

-1114 NGMTKRIDIA
+1114 NGLTKRIDIA

-1212 TDGNY
+1212 TDGKY

-1222 IKAHKAYLICMPNND
+1222 IKAHKAYLICMPNNE

-1297 NNYYNT
+1297 NNYYNA

-1311 SVFIKNYSEHYSS
+1311 SVFIKNYSEHYNN
-1324 DPAVYPFEAYLVTN
+1324 PAVYPFEAYLVTN

-1352 IGGSDGTITGIED
+1352 IGGGDGTITGIED

-1378 SRNGV
+1378 SRDGV

>member
-9 ALVCILFASICSLQA
+9 ACICMLLIGIGSLQA
-24 KVVTLTEAGTL
+24 KEVTLTEAGTL
-35 SGMISDSELAS
+35 SGMISNEELNS
-46 LTELTVNGPIN
+46 LTELTVNGPVN

-68 GTLKTLDLKNASI
+68 GTLKTLNMKNARI
-81 VKGGDSYYL
+81 VEGGDSYYL
-90 TNYFTQDDVI
+90 TDKFTQNDVI

-118 NVWAIGSWNSD
+118 DVWTIGSWND
-129 NPWNAEKTKVGGR
+129 NNPWNADKTKLSGR
-142 PNSYYSDYQNN
+142 PASYNSSYN
-153 DQFGCASF
+153 DNDNFGCASF
-161 YQCVNLKEIEFPS
+161 YQCVNLREIEFPTT
-174 ALIYM
+174 LIYIC
-179 GSKAF
+179 SKAF

-189 LTSITI
+189 LTSVTI
-195 PEGVELMGNSVFR
+195 PEGVELLGNSIFR
-208 NCTELVSASLPS
+208 NCSELVSASLPS
-220 TLGNLNKMNIEDYD
+220 TLGNLNKMNSEDYD
-234 IRNYTG
+234 IINYAGYKNINGAMDRNSDISYP
-240 YINIDGTYDSDTDL
+240 NFSYD
-254 SFPNYSNE
+254 

-274 LKNVTLSEGIKLLMN
+274 LKDVTLAEGIKLLMN

-299 SITLPSTVT
+299 SITLPSTLT
-308 RVNSAFMGCSGLTE
+308 RVNSAFIGCSGLTE
-322 ITFPETTVEIGS
+322 ITFPETVVEIGS
-334 LKGCTGLTTL
+334 LADCTGLTTL
-344 SIPTNVNVNDFYCTD
+344 SIPSNVNVDDFFCTN
-359 CSALTSVS
+359 CTALTSVN

-372 GTRISSSAFSGC
+372 GTRISSTSFSGC
-384 AALAS
+384 AALTS
-389 INIPTAVN
+389 VNIPTGVVT
-397 AIGTS
+397 IGNN
-402 SFDGCTALTKL
+402 SFDGCASLAQLT
-413 AMPET
+413 MPEP
-418 LASIGEYAFR
+418 LATIGEYAFR
-428 NSGLTSLTLYRNLTI
+428 NSGLTGITFQRNLTI

-451 CKDLTSIN
+451 CKDLVSIN

-470 TFNNCAKLKDIVLP
+470 TFNDCGKLKNIELP

-496 GCTALGKVTIP
+496 GCASLGKVTIP

-568 IAFAA
+568 IAFAEGA
-573 NAAPE
+573 TPE
-578 AISSFAFLNC
+578 AISDYAFLNC

-595 LPNSIKEIG
+595 LPNSIKSLG
-604 RGAFYDCD
+604 TGAFYDCD
-612 TLQSIT
+612 TLKTVKLPTGITKIAKQAFYHCGFLQSITIPQSVTEIEAEAFAACSKLTTISLPSALTTIGIASFHSTGLTSIT
-618 LPTSIK
+618 LPEGMTTIEP
-624 AIAGQTFHHC
+624 GTFG
-634 NSLKSIKIPEGV
+634 KSK
-646 TSIGYDA
+646 
-653 FAYCSKLTSISLPT
+653 
-667 TLTTLGD
+667 
-674 NCFRFSG
+674 
-681 LTSIALPEG
+681 
-690 ITALPYGSFASTGL
+690 L
-704 KSIKLPKSLTEILS
+704 KSIKLSKSLKQITSNNESYNLGS
-718 PANTNSFNI
+718 LPNEYYDFRK
-727 GYIYDTEYRNFQKSA
+727 YINMYR
-742 NFNYDQSGAFYSCT
+742 DDSGAFQNC
-756 KLESIDFNGAALTSL
+756 KELESIDLNDAVLTIL
-771 GHAIFNECDMLRNV
+771 GSYTFNECDKLRSID
-785 NLSTT
+785 LSST
-790 KLETIPRYAFYSC
+790 KLEEIPTSAFYSC
-803 DSLRTVTFPATVK
+803 DSLRAITFPSTVK
-816 TIEYQAFYN
+816 TIGQQAFYYN
-825 SQSLETLKMP
+825 LSLESLKMP
-835 AALSSI
+835 AALTSI
-841 GDNAFGYCKKIRSI
+841 YNNAFNECKKIRSI

-860 SLTKISGWFRNID
+860 SLTKIESWFSNVD
-873 SLRVVKLPAT
+873 SLRTVKLPST
-883 VIEIE
+883 VTEIGE
-888 QQAFEY
+888 SAFAG

-922 DFSATKLTTIKN
+922 DLSATQFTTINN
-934 WFSENNKLRTVKL
+934 WFANNNKLRTVKL
-947 PETVTTLE
+947 PETVTTLG
-955 ENAFS
+955 ENAFNN
-960 GCYIQEI
+960 CYITGI
-967 NFPANLTSIGRNA
+967 NFPSSLTTISNNA
-980 LNRCQID
+980 LNYCQID

-995 TEIGEQAFRY
+995 TEIGNSAFRY
-1005 AKFDCVEIPSTITKI
+1005 AKFDCVEIPSTVTKI
-1020 NSGAFYEA
+1020 NSNAFYDA
-1028 EIKSSLNIT
+1028 EIRGSLNIT
-1037 PNAALAWGDGG
+1037 PNAALAWADG
-1048 YTPFRCSGNEYISD
+1048 TPFRCYGSEYITNED
-1062 ENGSYNRYYHLPDV
+1062 GTSYNRYWHLPDV
-1076 HWNSA
+1076 YWNSA

-1099 NGAVSSNN
+1099 NGSVSNNN

-1114 NGMTKRIDIA
+1114 NGLTKRIDIA

-1297 NNYYNT
+1297 NNYYNA

-1352 IGGSDGTITGIED
+1352 IGGGDGTITGIED

-1378 SRNGV
+1378 SRDGV

>member
-9 ALVCILFASICSLQA
+9 ACICMLLIGIGSLQA
-24 KVVTLTEAGTL
+24 KEVTLTEAGTL
-35 SGMISDSELAS
+35 SGMISNEELNS
-46 LTELTVNGPIN
+46 LTELTVNGPVN

-68 GTLKTLDLKNASI
+68 GTLKTLNMKNARI
-81 VKGGDSYYL
+81 VEGGDSYYL
-90 TNYFTQDDVI
+90 TDKFTQNDVI

-118 NVWAIGSWNSD
+118 DVWTIGSWNNN
-129 NPWNAEKTKVGGR
+129 NPWNADKTKLSGH
-142 PNSYYSDYQNN
+142 PASYNSSYNNN
-153 DQFGCASF
+153 DNFGCASF
-161 YQCVNLKEIEFPS
+161 YQCVNLREIEFPTT
-174 ALIYM
+174 LVYIC
-179 GSKAF
+179 SKAF

-189 LTSITI
+189 LTSVTI
-195 PEGVELMGNSVFR
+195 PEGVELLGNSIFR
-208 NCTELVSASLPS
+208 NCSELVSASLPS
-220 TLGNLNKMNIEDYD
+220 TLGNLNKMNSENYD
-234 IRNYTG
+234 IINYAG
-240 YINIDGTYDSDTDL
+240 YKNINGAMDS
-254 SFPNYSNE
+254 NSNISQPSYE
-262 YGCLATFYNCPK
+262 SSYGCLATFYNCPK
-274 LKNVTLSEGIKLLMN
+274 LKDVTLAEGIKLLMN

-299 SITLPSTVT
+299 SITLPSTLA
-308 RVNSAFMGCSGLTE
+308 RVNSAFIGCSGLTE
-322 ITFPETTVEIGS
+322 ITFPETVVEIGS
-334 LKGCTGLTTL
+334 LADCTGLTTL
-344 SIPTNVNVNDFYCTD
+344 SIPSNVNVNDFFCTN
-359 CSALTSVS
+359 CTALTSVN

-372 GTRISSSAFSGC
+372 GTRISSTSFSGC
-384 AALAS
+384 AALTS
-389 INIPTAVN
+389 VNIPTGVVT
-397 AIGTS
+397 IGNN
-402 SFDGCTALTKL
+402 SFDGCASLAQLT
-413 AMPET
+413 MPEP
-418 LASIGEYAFR
+418 LATIGEYAFR
-428 NSGLTSLTLYRNLTI
+428 NSGLTGITFQRNLTI

-451 CKDLTSIN
+451 CKDLVSIN

-470 TFNNCAKLKDIVLP
+470 TFNDCVKLKNIELP

-496 GCTALGKVTIP
+496 GCASLGKVTIP

-568 IAFAA
+568 IAFAEGA
-573 NAAPE
+573 TPE
-578 AISSFAFLNC
+578 AISDYAFLNC

-595 LPNSIKEIG
+595 LPNSIKSLG
-604 RGAFYDCD
+604 TGAFYDCD
-612 TLQSIT
+612 TLKTVKLPTGITKIAKQAFYHCGFLQSITIPQNVTEIGAEAFAACSKLTTISLPSALTTIGIASFHSTGLTSIT
-618 LPTSIK
+618 LPEGMTTIEP
-624 AIAGQTFHHC
+624 GTFG
-634 NSLKSIKIPEGV
+634 KSK
-646 TSIGYDA
+646 
-653 FAYCSKLTSISLPT
+653 
-667 TLTTLGD
+667 
-674 NCFRFSG
+674 
-681 LTSIALPEG
+681 
-690 ITALPYGSFASTGL
+690 L
-704 KSIKLPKSLTEILS
+704 KSIKLSKSLKQITSNNESYNLGS
-718 PANTNSFNI
+718 LPNEYYDFRK
-727 GYIYDTEYRNFQKSA
+727 YINMYR
-742 NFNYDQSGAFYSCT
+742 DDSGAFQNC
-756 KLESIDFNGAALTSL
+756 KELESIDLNGAVLTIL
-771 GHAIFNECDMLRNV
+771 GSYTFNECDKLRSID
-785 NLSTT
+785 LSST
-790 KLETIPRYAFYSC
+790 KLEEIPTSAFYSC
-803 DSLRTVTFPATVK
+803 DSLRAITFPSTVK
-816 TIEYQAFYN
+816 TIGQQAFYYN
-825 SQSLETLKMP
+825 LSLESLKMP
-835 AALSSI
+835 AALTSI
-841 GDNAFGYCKKIRSI
+841 YNNAFNECKKIRSI

-860 SLTKISGWFRNID
+860 SLTKIESWFSNVD
-873 SLRVVKLPAT
+873 SLRTVKLPST
-883 VIEIE
+883 VIEIGE
-888 QQAFEY
+888 SAFAG

-922 DFSATKLTTIKN
+922 DLSATQFTTINN
-934 WFSENNKLRTVKL
+934 WFANNNKLRTVKL
-947 PETVTTLE
+947 PETVTTLG
-955 ENAFS
+955 ENAFNN
-960 GCYIQEI
+960 CYITGI
-967 NFPANLTSIGRNA
+967 NFPSSLTTISNNA
-980 LNRCQID
+980 LNYCQID

-995 TEIGEQAFRY
+995 TEIGNSAFRY
-1005 AKFDCVEIPSTITKI
+1005 AKFDCVEIPSTVTKI
-1020 NSGAFYEA
+1020 NSNAFYDA
-1028 EIKSSLNIT
+1028 EIRGSLNIT
-1037 PNAALAWGDGG
+1037 PNAALAWADG
-1048 YTPFRCSGNEYISD
+1048 TPFRCYGSEYITNED
-1062 ENGSYNRYYHLPDV
+1062 GTSYNRYWHLPDV
-1076 HWNSA
+1076 YWNSA

-1099 NGAVSSNN
+1099 NGSVSNNN

-1114 NGMTKRIDIA
+1114 NGLTKRIDIA

-1297 NNYYNT
+1297 NNSYYADDKT
-1303 DEKNYPAG
+1303 YQRG
-1311 SVFIKNYSEHYSS
+1311 SVFIKNYSERYSS

-1414 EVHGLDSGI
+1414 EGHGLDSGI

>member
-9 ALVCILFASICSLQA
+9 ACICMLLIGIGSLQA
-24 KVVTLTEAGTL
+24 KEVTLTEAGTL
-35 SGMISDSELAS
+35 SGMISNEELNS
-46 LTELTVNGPIN
+46 LTELTVNGPVN

-68 GTLKTLDLKNASI
+68 GTLKTLNMKNARI
-81 VKGGDSYYL
+81 VEGGDSYYL
-90 TNYFTQDDVI
+90 TDKFTQNDVI

-118 NVWAIGSWNSD
+118 DVWTIGSWNNN
-129 NPWNAEKTKVGGR
+129 NPWNADKTKLSGH
-142 PNSYYSDYQNN
+142 PASYNSSYNNN
-153 DQFGCASF
+153 DNFGCASF
-161 YQCVNLKEIEFPS
+161 YQCVNLREIEFPTT
-174 ALIYM
+174 LVYIC
-179 GSKAF
+179 SKAF

-189 LTSITI
+189 LTSVTI
-195 PEGVELMGNSVFR
+195 PEGVELLGNSIFR
-208 NCTELVSASLPS
+208 NCSELVSASLTS
-220 TLGNLNKMNIEDYD
+220 TLGNLNKMNSENYD
-234 IRNYTG
+234 IINYAG
-240 YINIDGTYDSDTDL
+240 YKNINGAMDS
-254 SFPNYSNE
+254 NSNISQPSYE
-262 YGCLATFYNCPK
+262 SSYGCLATFYNCPK
-274 LKNVTLSEGIKLLMN
+274 LKDVTLAEGIKLLMN

-299 SITLPSTVT
+299 SITLPSTLA
-308 RVNSAFMGCSGLTE
+308 RVNSAFIGCSGLTE
-322 ITFPETTVEIGS
+322 ITFPETVVEIGS
-334 LKGCTGLTTL
+334 LADCTGLTTL
-344 SIPTNVNVNDFYCTD
+344 SIPSNVNVNDFFCTN
-359 CSALTSVS
+359 CTALTSVN

-372 GTRISSSAFSGC
+372 GTRISSTSFSGC
-384 AALAS
+384 AALTS
-389 INIPTAVN
+389 VNIPTGVVT
-397 AIGTS
+397 IGNN
-402 SFDGCTALTKL
+402 SFDGCASLAQLT
-413 AMPET
+413 MPEP
-418 LASIGEYAFR
+418 LATIGEYAFR
-428 NSGLTSLTLYRNLTI
+428 NSGLTGITFQRNLTI

-451 CKDLTSIN
+451 CKDLVSIN

-470 TFNNCAKLKDIVLP
+470 TFNDCVKLKNIELP

-496 GCTALGKVTIP
+496 GCASLGKVTIP

-568 IAFAA
+568 IAFAEGA
-573 NAAPE
+573 TPE
-578 AISSFAFLNC
+578 AISDYAFLNC

-595 LPNSIKEIG
+595 LPNSIKSLG
-604 RGAFYDCD
+604 TGAFYDCD
-612 TLQSIT
+612 TLKTVKLPTGITKIAKQAFYHCGFLQSITIPQNVTEIGAEAFAACSKLTTISLPSALTTIGIASFHSTGLTSIT
-618 LPTSIK
+618 LPEGMTTIEP
-624 AIAGQTFHHC
+624 GTFG
-634 NSLKSIKIPEGV
+634 KSK
-646 TSIGYDA
+646 
-653 FAYCSKLTSISLPT
+653 
-667 TLTTLGD
+667 
-674 NCFRFSG
+674 
-681 LTSIALPEG
+681 
-690 ITALPYGSFASTGL
+690 L
-704 KSIKLPKSLTEILS
+704 KSIKLSKSLKQITSNNESYNLGS
-718 PANTNSFNI
+718 LPNEYYDFRK
-727 GYIYDTEYRNFQKSA
+727 YINMYR
-742 NFNYDQSGAFYSCT
+742 DDSGAFQNC
-756 KLESIDFNGAALTSL
+756 KELESIDLNGAVLTIL
-771 GHAIFNECDMLRNV
+771 GSYTFNECDKLRSID
-785 NLSTT
+785 LSST
-790 KLETIPRYAFYSC
+790 KLEEIPTSAFYSC
-803 DSLRTVTFPATVK
+803 DSLRAITFPSTVK
-816 TIEYQAFYN
+816 TIGQQAFYYN
-825 SQSLETLKMP
+825 LSLESLKMP
-835 AALSSI
+835 AALTSI
-841 GDNAFGYCKKIRSI
+841 YNNAFNECKKIRSI

-860 SLTKISGWFRNID
+860 SLTKIESWFSNVD
-873 SLRVVKLPAT
+873 SLRTVKLPST
-883 VIEIE
+883 VIEIGE
-888 QQAFEY
+888 SAFAG

-922 DFSATKLTTIKN
+922 DLSATQFTTINN
-934 WFSENNKLRTVKL
+934 WFANNNKLRTVKL
-947 PETVTTLE
+947 PETVTTLG
-955 ENAFS
+955 ENAFNN
-960 GCYIQEI
+960 CYITGI
-967 NFPANLTSIGRNA
+967 NFPSSLTTISNNA
-980 LNRCQID
+980 LNYCQID

-995 TEIGEQAFRY
+995 TEIGNSAFRY
-1005 AKFDCVEIPSTITKI
+1005 AKFDCVEIPSTVTKI
-1020 NSGAFYEA
+1020 NSNAFYDA
-1028 EIKSSLNIT
+1028 EIRGSLNIT
-1037 PNAALAWGDGG
+1037 PNAALAWADG
-1048 YTPFRCSGNEYISD
+1048 TPFRCYGSEYITNED
-1062 ENGSYNRYYHLPDV
+1062 GTSYNRYWHLPDV
-1076 HWNSA
+1076 YWNSA

-1099 NGAVSSNN
+1099 NGSVSNNN

-1114 NGMTKRIDIA
+1114 NGLTKRIDIA

-1297 NNYYNT
+1297 NNSYYADDKT
-1303 DEKNYPAG
+1303 YQRG
-1311 SVFIKNYSEHYSS
+1311 SVFIKNYSERYSS

>member
-1 MRLKKHFY
+1 ML
-9 ALVCILFASICSLQA
+9 LIGIGSLQA
-24 KVVTLTEAGTL
+24 KEVTLTEAGTL
-35 SGMISDSELAS
+35 SGMISNEELNS
-46 LTELTVNGPIN
+46 LTELTVNGPVN

-68 GTLKTLDLKNASI
+68 GTLKTLNMKNARI
-81 VKGGDSYYL
+81 VEGGDSYYL
-90 TNYFTQDDVI
+90 TDKFTQNDVI

-118 NVWAIGSWNSD
+118 DVWTIGSWNNN
-129 NPWNAEKTKVGGR
+129 NPWNADKTKLSGH
-142 PNSYYSDYQNN
+142 PASYNSSYNNN
-153 DQFGCASF
+153 DNFGCASF
-161 YQCVNLKEIEFPS
+161 YQCVNLREIEFPTT
-174 ALIYM
+174 LVYIC
-179 GSKAF
+179 SKAF

-189 LTSITI
+189 LTSVTI
-195 PEGVELMGNSVFR
+195 PEGVELLGNSIFR
-208 NCTELVSASLPS
+208 NCSELVSASLPS
-220 TLGNLNKMNIEDYD
+220 TLGNLNKMNSENYD
-234 IRNYTG
+234 IINYAG
-240 YINIDGTYDSDTDL
+240 YKNINGAMDS
-254 SFPNYSNE
+254 NSNISQPSYE
-262 YGCLATFYNCPK
+262 SSYGCLATFYNCPK
-274 LKNVTLSEGIKLLMN
+274 LKDVTLAEGIKLLMN

-299 SITLPSTVT
+299 SITLPSTLA
-308 RVNSAFMGCSGLTE
+308 RVNSAFIGCSGLTE
-322 ITFPETTVEIGS
+322 ITFPETVVEIGS
-334 LKGCTGLTTL
+334 LADCTGLTTL
-344 SIPTNVNVNDFYCTD
+344 SIPSNVNVNDFFCTN
-359 CSALTSVS
+359 CTALTSVN

-372 GTRISSSAFSGC
+372 GTRISSTSFSGC
-384 AALAS
+384 AALTS
-389 INIPTAVN
+389 VNIPTGVVT
-397 AIGTS
+397 IGNN
-402 SFDGCTALTKL
+402 SFDGCASLAQLT
-413 AMPET
+413 MPEP
-418 LASIGEYAFR
+418 LATIGEYAFR
-428 NSGLTSLTLYRNLTI
+428 NSGLTGITFQRNLTI

-451 CKDLTSIN
+451 CKDLVSIN

-470 TFNNCAKLKDIVLP
+470 TFNDCVKLKNIELP

-496 GCTALGKVTIP
+496 GCASLGKVTIP

-568 IAFAA
+568 IAFAEGA
-573 NAAPE
+573 TPE
-578 AISSFAFLNC
+578 AISDYAFLNC

-595 LPNSIKEIG
+595 LPNSIKSLG
-604 RGAFYDCD
+604 TGAFYDCD
-612 TLQSIT
+612 TLKTVKLPTGITKIAKQAFYHCGFLQSITIPQNVTEIGAEAFAACSKLTTISLPSALTTIGIASFHSTGLTSIT
-618 LPTSIK
+618 LPEGMTTIEP
-624 AIAGQTFHHC
+624 GTFG
-634 NSLKSIKIPEGV
+634 KSK
-646 TSIGYDA
+646 
-653 FAYCSKLTSISLPT
+653 
-667 TLTTLGD
+667 
-674 NCFRFSG
+674 
-681 LTSIALPEG
+681 
-690 ITALPYGSFASTGL
+690 L
-704 KSIKLPKSLTEILS
+704 KSIKLSKSLKQITSNNESYNLGS
-718 PANTNSFNI
+718 LPNEYYDFRK
-727 GYIYDTEYRNFQKSA
+727 YINMYR
-742 NFNYDQSGAFYSCT
+742 DDSGAFQNC
-756 KLESIDFNGAALTSL
+756 KELESIDLNGAVLTIL
-771 GHAIFNECDMLRNV
+771 GSYTFNECDKLRSID
-785 NLSTT
+785 LSST
-790 KLETIPRYAFYSC
+790 KLEEIPTSAFYSC
-803 DSLRTVTFPATVK
+803 DSLRAITFPSTVK
-816 TIEYQAFYN
+816 TIGQQAFYYN
-825 SQSLETLKMP
+825 LSLESLKMP
-835 AALSSI
+835 AALTSI
-841 GDNAFGYCKKIRSI
+841 YNNAFNECKKIRSI

-860 SLTKISGWFRNID
+860 SLTKIESWFSNVD
-873 SLRVVKLPAT
+873 SLRTVKLPST
-883 VIEIE
+883 VIEIGE
-888 QQAFEY
+888 SAFAG

-922 DFSATKLTTIKN
+922 DLSATQFTTINN
-934 WFSENNKLRTVKL
+934 WFANNNKLRTVKL
-947 PETVTTLE
+947 PETVTTLG
-955 ENAFS
+955 ENAFNN
-960 GCYIQEI
+960 CYITGI
-967 NFPANLTSIGRNA
+967 NFPSSLTTISNNA
-980 LNRCQID
+980 LNYCQID

-995 TEIGEQAFRY
+995 TEIGNSAFRY
-1005 AKFDCVEIPSTITKI
+1005 AKFDCVEIPSTVTKI
-1020 NSGAFYEA
+1020 NSNAFYDA
-1028 EIKSSLNIT
+1028 EIRGSLNIT
-1037 PNAALAWGDGG
+1037 PNAALAWADG
-1048 YTPFRCSGNEYISD
+1048 TPFRCYGSEYITNED
-1062 ENGSYNRYYHLPDV
+1062 GTSYNRYWHLPDV
-1076 HWNSA
+1076 YWNSA

-1099 NGAVSSNN
+1099 NGSVSNNN

-1114 NGMTKRIDIA
+1114 NGLTKRIDIA

-1297 NNYYNT
+1297 NNSYYADDKT
-1303 DEKNYPAG
+1303 YQRG
-1311 SVFIKNYSEHYSS
+1311 SVFIKNYSERYSS

>member
-9 ALVCILFASICSLQA
+9 ACVCMLLIGICSLQA

-35 SGMISDSELAS
+35 SGKISDSELTT

-57 GSDIKIIRAMG
+57 GSDIQIIRAMG
-68 GTLKTLDLKNASI
+68 GTLKTLNLKNANI
-81 VKGGDSYYL
+81 VEGGNSYYL
-90 TNYFTQDDVI
+90 TDYFTQNDVI

-107 MTAMEKIVMPK
+107 MTALEKIVMPK
-118 NVWAIGSWNSD
+118 DVWSIGSWSYN
-129 NPWNAEKTKVGGR
+129 NPWNADKTSLS
-142 PNSYYSDYQNN
+142 SYAKTHNTDENDSD
-153 DQFGCASF
+153 FGCASF
-161 YQCVNLKEIEFPS
+161 YQCVNLKQIEFPES
-174 ALIYM
+174 LIHI
-179 GSKAF
+179 GAKAF

-189 LTSITI
+189 LASITI
-195 PEGVELMGNSVFR
+195 PEGVELLGGYVFI
-208 NCTELVSASLPS
+208 NCTDLVSASLPS
-220 TLGNLNKMNIEDYD
+220 TFGNPNKTTNCDVH
-234 IRNYTG
+234 YTG
-240 YINIDGTYDSDTDL
+240 WGDISGTSSTW
-254 SFPNYSNE
+254 SN
-262 YGCLATFYNCPK
+262 GFSNLFFKCPK
-274 LKNVTLSEGIKLLMN
+274 LKDVTLAEGIKYLGV
-289 RMFLNCTALT
+289 RMFRNCSSIA
-299 SITLPSTVT
+299 SITLPSTLK
-308 RVNSAFMGCSGLTE
+308 RVNSAF
-322 ITFPETTVEIGS
+322 V
-334 LKGCTGLTTL
+334 GCTGLTTL
-344 SIPTNVNVNDFYCTD
+344 SFPDE
-359 CSALTSVS
+359 LTE
-367 FKGNV
+367 
-372 GTRISSSAFSGC
+372 
-384 AALAS
+384 
-389 INIPTAVN
+389 
-397 AIGTS
+397 IGS
-402 SFDGCTALTKL
+402 QEGCT
-413 AMPET
+413 
-418 LASIGEYAFR
+418 
-428 NSGLTSLTLYRNLTI
+428 GLTSLTIPAGVTINDFKCTNCTALTNINLKGSVGTEIPANAFSGCTALKSINLFESITTIGDNAFKDCTSLTQLTMPASLASIGKYAFQNTGLTGVALQRNLTI

-451 CKDLTSIN
+451 CAELASIT
-459 FPANVTEIKEY
+459 FSPNVTEIKEY
-470 TFNNCAKLKDIVLP
+470 TFNNCSKLKDITLP

-496 GCTALGKVTIP
+496 GCTTLGKVTIP

-516 AFKNSGLTEVIL
+516 AFKNSGLTEIIL

-573 NAAPE
+573 GAAPE
-578 AISSFAFLNC
+578 AIGDYAFLNC

-595 LPNSIKEIG
+595 LPNSIKSIG
-604 RGAFYDCD
+604 QGAFYDCD
-612 TLQSIT
+612 TLKSVT
-618 LPTSIK
+618 LPTSITK
-624 AIAGQTFHHC
+624 VAEQTFYHC
-634 NSLKSIKIPEGV
+634 NFLQNVTIPQGV
-646 TSIGYDA
+646 TEIGFDA
-653 FAYCSKLTSISLPT
+653 FAYCPKLTAISLPS
-667 TLTTLGD
+667 TLATIGS
-674 NCFRFSG
+674 NCFRGTG
-681 LTSIALPEG
+681 LTSITLTEG
-690 ITALPYGSFASTGL
+690 ITTLEYGTFANSKLT
-704 KSIKLPKSLTEILS
+704 SIKLPKSLTQITS
-718 PANTNSFNI
+718 RSD
-727 GYIYDTEYRNFQKSA
+727 GYYAGNLPNEYNNFQKSVYISD
-742 NFNYDQSGAFYSCT
+742 NQSGAFYGCKELESINLNGAVLTILGSYTFNECEKLRSIDLSST
-756 KLESIDFNGAALTSL
+756 KLE
-771 GHAIFNECDMLRNV
+771 E
-785 NLSTT
+785 
-790 KLETIPRYAFYSC
+790 IPAYAFHSC
-803 DSLRTVTFPATVK
+803 DSLRTVTFPNTVK
-816 TIEYQAFYN
+816 TIGQRAFNN
-825 SQSLETLKMP
+825 SQSLESLKMP

-841 GDNAFGYCKKIRSI
+841 GDNAFLYCRKIRSV

-860 SLTKISGWFRNID
+860 SLTKIDSWFSNVD
-873 SLRVVKLPAT
+873 SLRTVKLPST
-883 VIEIE
+883 VTEIGE
-888 QQAFEY
+888 NAFY
-894 SPIEEINFPASL
+894 NSPIEEINFPASL

-911 YAFSGNRLKTV
+911 SAFYGNRLKTV
-922 DFSATKLTTIKN
+922 DLSATKFTTINN
-934 WFSENNKLRTVKL
+934 WFANNNKLRTVKL
-947 PETVTTLE
+947 PETVASLGE
-955 ENAFS
+955 GAFDY
-960 GCYIQEI
+960 CYIEEI
-967 NFPANLTSIGRNA
+967 NFPAALTTIGAHSLRYC
-980 LNRCQID
+980 RID
-987 TLRLPATV
+987 TLRLPATI
-995 TEIGEQAFRY
+995 TEIGQNAFYY
-1005 AKFDCVEIPSTITKI
+1005 AKFDCVEIPSTVTKI
-1020 NSGAFYEA
+1020 NSNAFYDA
-1028 EIKSSLNIT
+1028 EIRGSLNIT
-1037 PNAALAWGDGG
+1037 PNAALAWGDG
-1048 YTPFRCSGNEYISD
+1048 TPFRCYGNEYITNED
-1062 ENGSYNRYYHLPDV
+1062 GTSYNRYWHLPDV
-1076 HWNSA
+1076 YWNSA
-1081 AEFPRDKFG
+1081 AECPRDKFG

-1099 NGAVSSNN
+1099 NGSVSNNN

-1114 NGMTKRIDIA
+1114 NGLTKRIDIA

-1297 NNYYNT
+1297 NNYYNA

-1311 SVFIKNYSEHYSS
+1311 SVFIKNYSEHYNN
-1324 DPAVYPFEAYLVTN
+1324 PAVYPFEAYLVTN

-1352 IGGSDGTITGIED
+1352 IGGGDGTITGIED

-1378 SRNGV
+1378 SRDGV

>member
-9 ALVCILFASICSLQA
+9 ACICMLLIGIGSLQA
-24 KVVTLTEAGTL
+24 KEVTLTEAGTL
-35 SGMISDSELAS
+35 SGMISNEELNS
-46 LTELTVNGPIN
+46 LTELTVNGPVN

-68 GTLKTLDLKNASI
+68 GTLKTLNMKNARI
-81 VKGGDSYYL
+81 VEGGDSYYL
-90 TNYFTQDDVI
+90 TDKFTQNDVI

-118 NVWAIGSWNSD
+118 DVWTIGSWNNN
-129 NPWNAEKTKVGGR
+129 NPWNADKTKLSGH
-142 PNSYYSDYQNN
+142 PASYNSSYNNN
-153 DQFGCASF
+153 DNFGCASF
-161 YQCVNLKEIEFPS
+161 YQCVNLREIEFPTT
-174 ALIYM
+174 LVYIC
-179 GSKAF
+179 SKAF

-189 LTSITI
+189 LTSVTI
-195 PEGVELMGNSVFR
+195 PEGVELLGNSIFSG
-208 NCTELVSASLPS
+208 CSELVSASLPS
-220 TLGNLNKMNIEDYD
+220 TLGNLNKMNSENYD
-234 IRNYTG
+234 IINYAG
-240 YINIDGTYDSDTDL
+240 YKNINGAMDS
-254 SFPNYSNE
+254 NSNISQPSYE
-262 YGCLATFYNCPK
+262 SSYGCLATFYNCPK
-274 LKNVTLSEGIKLLMN
+274 LKDVTLAEGIKLLMN

-299 SITLPSTVT
+299 SITLPSTLA
-308 RVNSAFMGCSGLTE
+308 RVNSAFIGCSGLTE
-322 ITFPETTVEIGS
+322 ITFPETVVEIGS
-334 LKGCTGLTTL
+334 LADCTGLTTL
-344 SIPTNVNVNDFYCTD
+344 SIPSNVNVNDFFCTN
-359 CSALTSVS
+359 CTALTSVN

-372 GTRISSSAFSGC
+372 GTRISSTSFSGC
-384 AALAS
+384 AALTS
-389 INIPTAVN
+389 VNIPTGVVT
-397 AIGTS
+397 IGNN
-402 SFDGCTALTKL
+402 SFDGCASLAQLT
-413 AMPET
+413 MPEP
-418 LASIGEYAFR
+418 LATIGEYAFR
-428 NSGLTSLTLYRNLTI
+428 NSGLTGITFQRNLTI

-451 CKDLTSIN
+451 CKDLVSIN

-470 TFNNCAKLKDIVLP
+470 TFNDCVKLKNIELP

-496 GCTALGKVTIP
+496 GCASLGKVTIP

-568 IAFAA
+568 IAFAEGA
-573 NAAPE
+573 TPE
-578 AISSFAFLNC
+578 AISDYAFLNC

-595 LPNSIKEIG
+595 LPNSIKSLG
-604 RGAFYDCD
+604 TGAFYDCD
-612 TLQSIT
+612 TLKTVKLPTGITKIAKQAFYHCGFLQSITIPQNVTEIGAEAFAACSKLTTISLPSALTTIGIASFHSTGLTSIT
-618 LPTSIK
+618 LPEGMTTIEP
-624 AIAGQTFHHC
+624 GTFG
-634 NSLKSIKIPEGV
+634 KSK
-646 TSIGYDA
+646 
-653 FAYCSKLTSISLPT
+653 
-667 TLTTLGD
+667 
-674 NCFRFSG
+674 
-681 LTSIALPEG
+681 
-690 ITALPYGSFASTGL
+690 L
-704 KSIKLPKSLTEILS
+704 KSIKLSKSLKQITSNNESYNLGS
-718 PANTNSFNI
+718 LPNEYYDFRK
-727 GYIYDTEYRNFQKSA
+727 YINMYR
-742 NFNYDQSGAFYSCT
+742 DDSGAFQNC
-756 KLESIDFNGAALTSL
+756 KELESIDLNGAVLTIL
-771 GHAIFNECDMLRNV
+771 GSYTFNECDKLRSID
-785 NLSTT
+785 LSST
-790 KLETIPRYAFYSC
+790 KLEEIPTSAFYSC
-803 DSLRTVTFPATVK
+803 DSLRAITFPSTVK
-816 TIEYQAFYN
+816 TIGQQAFYYN
-825 SQSLETLKMP
+825 LSLESLKMP
-835 AALSSI
+835 AALTSI
-841 GDNAFGYCKKIRSI
+841 YNNAFNECKKIRSI

-860 SLTKISGWFRNID
+860 SLTKIESWFSNVD
-873 SLRVVKLPAT
+873 SLRTVKLPST
-883 VIEIE
+883 VIEIGE
-888 QQAFEY
+888 SAFAG

-922 DFSATKLTTIKN
+922 DLSATQFTTINN
-934 WFSENNKLRTVKL
+934 WFANNNKLRTVKL
-947 PETVTTLE
+947 PETVTTLG
-955 ENAFS
+955 ENAFNN
-960 GCYIQEI
+960 CYITGI
-967 NFPANLTSIGRNA
+967 NFPSSLTTISNNA
-980 LNRCQID
+980 LNYCQID

-995 TEIGEQAFRY
+995 TEIGNSAFRY
-1005 AKFDCVEIPSTITKI
+1005 AKFDCVEIPSTVTKI
-1020 NSGAFYEA
+1020 NSNAFYDA
-1028 EIKSSLNIT
+1028 EIRGSLNIT
-1037 PNAALAWGDGG
+1037 PNAALAWADG
-1048 YTPFRCSGNEYISD
+1048 TPFRCYGSEYITNED
-1062 ENGSYNRYYHLPDV
+1062 GTSYNRYWHLPDV
-1076 HWNSA
+1076 YWNSA

-1099 NGAVSSNN
+1099 NGSVSNNN

-1114 NGMTKRIDIA
+1114 NGLTKRIDIA

-1297 NNYYNT
+1297 NNSYYADDKT
-1303 DEKNYPAG
+1303 YQRG
-1311 SVFIKNYSEHYSS
+1311 SVFIKNYSERYSS

>member
-9 ALVCILFASICSLQA
+9 ALICILFASICSLQA

-35 SGMISDSELAS
+35 SGMINDSELAS

-68 GTLKTLDLKNASI
+68 GTLKTLDLKNANI

-90 TNYFTQDDVI
+90 TNYFTQDNVI

-107 MTAMEKIVMPK
+107 MTALEKIAMPK
-118 NVWAIGSWNSD
+118 DVWAIGSWNSD
-129 NPWNAEKTKVGGR
+129 NPWNAEKTKIGGY
-142 PNSYYSDYQNN
+142 PNNYDSYYNNN

-174 ALIYM
+174 TLVYI

-195 PEGVELMGNSVFR
+195 PEGVELMGNSVFM
-208 NCTELVSASLPS
+208 NCAELISASLPS
-220 TLGNLNKMNIEDYD
+220 TLGNPNKMDIEDWQIRDYAGYNNINGAQDRDYD
-234 IRNYTG
+234 T
-240 YINIDGTYDSDTDL
+240 S
-254 SFPNYSNE
+254 SAE
-262 YGCLATFYNCPK
+262 YYAHRGCLATFYNCPK
-274 LKNVTLSEGIKLLMN
+274 LKNVTLAEGIKLLMN
-289 RMFLNCTALT
+289 RMFSFCTALT

-308 RVNSAFMGCSGLTE
+308 RVNSAFMGCSGLTK

-334 LKGCTGLTTL
+334 LQGCTGLTTL

-397 AIGTS
+397 SIGTS
-402 SFDGCTALTKL
+402 SFDGCAALASLT
-413 AMPET
+413 MPET

-443 IGKYAFDG
+443 IGKNAFDG
-451 CKDLTSIN
+451 CTELTSIN

-496 GCTALGKVTIP
+496 GCSSLGKVTIP

-618 LPTSIK
+618 LSTSIK
-624 AIAGQTFHHC
+624 AIAEQTFHHC

-646 TSIGYDA
+646 TEIGYDA
-653 FAYCSKLTSISLPT
+653 FSYC
-667 TLTTLGD
+667 
-674 NCFRFSG
+674 
-681 LTSIALPEG
+681 
-690 ITALPYGSFASTGL
+690 Y
-704 KSIKLPKSLTEILS
+704 
-718 PANTNSFNI
+718 
-727 GYIYDTEYRNFQKSA
+727 
-742 NFNYDQSGAFYSCT
+742 
-756 KLESIDFNGAALTSL
+756 
-771 GHAIFNECDMLRNV
+771 
-785 NLSTT
+785 
-790 KLETIPRYAFYSC
+790 
-803 DSLRTVTFPATVK
+803 
-816 TIEYQAFYN
+816 
-825 SQSLETLKMP
+825 
-835 AALSSI
+835 
-841 GDNAFGYCKKIRSI
+841 
-855 DLSAT
+855 
-860 SLTKISGWFRNID
+860 
-873 SLRVVKLPAT
+873 
-883 VIEIE
+883 
-888 QQAFEY
+888 
-894 SPIEEINFPASL
+894 IEEINFPAAL
-906 TTIGN
+906 TTIG
-911 YAFSGNRLKTV
+911 ARS
-922 DFSATKLTTIKN
+922 
-934 WFSENNKLRTVKL
+934 LRY
-947 PETVTTLE
+947 
-955 ENAFS
+955 
-960 GCYIQEI
+960 C
-967 NFPANLTSIGRNA
+967 R
-980 LNRCQID
+980 ID

-995 TEIGEQAFRY
+995 TEIGQNAFYY

-1028 EIKSSLNIT
+1028 EIRGSLNIT

-1048 YTPFRCSGNEYISD
+1048 YTPFRCYGNEYITNED
-1062 ENGSYNRYYHLPDV
+1062 GTSYNRYYHLPAV
-1076 HWNSA
+1076 YWNSA

-1114 NGMTKRIDIA
+1114 NGLTKRIDIA

-1143 MINYRKYFSTT
+1143 MINYRKHFSTN

-1212 TDGNY
+1212 TDGKY

-1222 IKAHKAYLICMPNND
+1222 IKAHKAYLICMPNNE

-1311 SVFIKNYSEHYSS
+1311 SVFIKNYSEHYSN
-1324 DPAVYPFEAYLVTN
+1324 PAVYPFEAYLVTN

-1352 IGGSDGTITGIED
+1352 IGGGDGTITGIED

>member
-9 ALVCILFASICSLQA
+9 ACICMLLIGIGSLQA
-24 KVVTLTEAGTL
+24 KEVTLTEAGTL
-35 SGMISDSELAS
+35 SGMISNEELNS
-46 LTELTVNGPIN
+46 LTELTVNGPVN

-68 GTLKTLDLKNASI
+68 GTLKTLNMKNARI
-81 VKGGDSYYL
+81 VEGGDSYYL
-90 TNYFTQDDVI
+90 TDKFTQNDVI

-118 NVWAIGSWNSD
+118 DVWTIGSWNNN
-129 NPWNAEKTKVGGR
+129 NPWNADKTKLSGH
-142 PNSYYSDYQNN
+142 PASYNSSYNNN
-153 DQFGCASF
+153 DNFGCASF
-161 YQCVNLKEIEFPS
+161 YQCVNLREIEFPTT
-174 ALIYM
+174 LVYIC
-179 GSKAF
+179 SKAF

-189 LTSITI
+189 LTSVTI
-195 PEGVELMGNSVFR
+195 PEGVELLGNSIFH
-208 NCTELVSASLPS
+208 NCSELVSASLPS
-220 TLGNLNKMNIEDYD
+220 TLGNLNKMNSENYD
-234 IRNYTG
+234 IINYAG
-240 YINIDGTYDSDTDL
+240 YKNINGAMDS
-254 SFPNYSNE
+254 NSNISQPSYE
-262 YGCLATFYNCPK
+262 SSYGCLATFYNCPK
-274 LKNVTLSEGIKLLMN
+274 LKDVTLAEGIKLLMN

-299 SITLPSTVT
+299 SITLPSTLA
-308 RVNSAFMGCSGLTE
+308 RVNSAFIGCSGLTE
-322 ITFPETTVEIGS
+322 ITFPETVVEIGS
-334 LKGCTGLTTL
+334 LADCTGLTTL
-344 SIPTNVNVNDFYCTD
+344 SIPSNVNVNDFFCTN
-359 CSALTSVS
+359 CTALTSVN

-372 GTRISSSAFSGC
+372 GTRISSTSFSGC
-384 AALAS
+384 AALTS
-389 INIPTAVN
+389 VNIPTGVVT
-397 AIGTS
+397 IGNN
-402 SFDGCTALTKL
+402 SFDGCASLAQLT
-413 AMPET
+413 MPEP
-418 LASIGEYAFR
+418 LATIGEYAFR
-428 NSGLTSLTLYRNLTI
+428 NSGLTGITFQRNLTI

-451 CKDLTSIN
+451 CKDLVSIN

-470 TFNNCAKLKDIVLP
+470 TFNDCVKLKNIELP

-496 GCTALGKVTIP
+496 GCASLGKVTIP

-568 IAFAA
+568 IAFAEGA
-573 NAAPE
+573 TPE
-578 AISSFAFLNC
+578 AISDYAFLNC

-595 LPNSIKEIG
+595 LPNSIKSLG
-604 RGAFYDCD
+604 TGAFYDCD
-612 TLQSIT
+612 TLKTVKLPTGITKIAKQAFYHCGFLQSITIPQNVTEIGAEAFAACSKLTTISLPSALTTIGIASFHSTGLTSIT
-618 LPTSIK
+618 LPEGMTTIEP
-624 AIAGQTFHHC
+624 GTFG
-634 NSLKSIKIPEGV
+634 KSK
-646 TSIGYDA
+646 
-653 FAYCSKLTSISLPT
+653 
-667 TLTTLGD
+667 
-674 NCFRFSG
+674 
-681 LTSIALPEG
+681 
-690 ITALPYGSFASTGL
+690 L
-704 KSIKLPKSLTEILS
+704 KSIKLSKSLKQITSNNESYNLGS
-718 PANTNSFNI
+718 LPNEYYDFRK
-727 GYIYDTEYRNFQKSA
+727 YINMYR
-742 NFNYDQSGAFYSCT
+742 DDSGAFQNC
-756 KLESIDFNGAALTSL
+756 KELESIDLNGAVLTIL
-771 GHAIFNECDMLRNV
+771 GSYTFNECDKLRSID
-785 NLSTT
+785 LSST
-790 KLETIPRYAFYSC
+790 KLEEIPTSAFYSC
-803 DSLRTVTFPATVK
+803 DSLRAITFPSTVK
-816 TIEYQAFYN
+816 TIGQQAFYYN
-825 SQSLETLKMP
+825 LSLESLKMP
-835 AALSSI
+835 AALTSI
-841 GDNAFGYCKKIRSI
+841 YNNAFNECKKIRSI

-860 SLTKISGWFRNID
+860 SLTKIESWFSNVD
-873 SLRVVKLPAT
+873 SLRTVKLPST
-883 VIEIE
+883 VIEIGE
-888 QQAFEY
+888 SAFAG

-922 DFSATKLTTIKN
+922 DLSATQFTTINN
-934 WFSENNKLRTVKL
+934 WFANNNKLRTVKL
-947 PETVTTLE
+947 PETVTTLG
-955 ENAFS
+955 ENAFNN
-960 GCYIQEI
+960 CYITGI
-967 NFPANLTSIGRNA
+967 NFPSSLTTISNNA
-980 LNRCQID
+980 LNYCQID

-995 TEIGEQAFRY
+995 TEIGNSAFRY
-1005 AKFDCVEIPSTITKI
+1005 AKFDCVEIPSTVTKI
-1020 NSGAFYEA
+1020 NSNAFYDA
-1028 EIKSSLNIT
+1028 EIRGSLNIT
-1037 PNAALAWGDGG
+1037 PNAALAWADG
-1048 YTPFRCSGNEYISD
+1048 TPFRCYGSEYITNED
-1062 ENGSYNRYYHLPDV
+1062 GTSYNRYWHLPDV
-1076 HWNSA
+1076 YWNSA

-1099 NGAVSSNN
+1099 NGSVSNNN

-1114 NGMTKRIDIA
+1114 NGLTKRIDIA

-1297 NNYYNT
+1297 NNSYYADDKT
-1303 DEKNYPAG
+1303 YQRG
-1311 SVFIKNYSEHYSS
+1311 SVFIKNYSERYSS

>member
-9 ALVCILFASICSLQA
+9 ACICMLLIGIGSLQA
-24 KVVTLTEAGTL
+24 KEVTLTEAGTL
-35 SGMISDSELAS
+35 SGMISNEELNS
-46 LTELTVNGPIN
+46 LTELTVNGPVN

-68 GTLKTLDLKNASI
+68 GTLKTLNMKNARI
-81 VKGGDSYYL
+81 VEGGDSYYL
-90 TNYFTQDDVI
+90 TDKFTQNDVI

-118 NVWAIGSWNSD
+118 DVWTIGSWNNN
-129 NPWNAEKTKVGGR
+129 NPWNADKTKLSGH
-142 PNSYYSDYQNN
+142 PASYNSSYNNN
-153 DQFGCASF
+153 DNFGCASF
-161 YQCVNLKEIEFPS
+161 YQCVNLREIEFPTT
-174 ALIYM
+174 LVYIC
-179 GSKAF
+179 SKAF

-189 LTSITI
+189 LTSVTI
-195 PEGVELMGNSVFR
+195 PEGVELLGNSIFR
-208 NCTELVSASLPS
+208 NCSELVSASLPS
-220 TLGNLNKMNIEDYD
+220 TLGNLNKMNSENYD
-234 IRNYTG
+234 IINYAG
-240 YINIDGTYDSDTDL
+240 YKNINGAMDS
-254 SFPNYSNE
+254 NSNISQPSYE
-262 YGCLATFYNCPK
+262 SSYGCLATFYNCPK
-274 LKNVTLSEGIKLLMN
+274 LKDVTLAEGIKLLMN

-299 SITLPSTVT
+299 SITLPSTLT
-308 RVNSAFMGCSGLTE
+308 RVNSAFIGCSGLTE
-322 ITFPETTVEIGS
+322 ITFPETVVEIGS
-334 LKGCTGLTTL
+334 LADCTGLTTL
-344 SIPTNVNVNDFYCTD
+344 SIPSNVNVNDFFCTN
-359 CSALTSVS
+359 CTALTSVN

-372 GTRISSSAFSGC
+372 GTRISSTSFSGC
-384 AALAS
+384 AALTS
-389 INIPTAVN
+389 VNIPTGVVT
-397 AIGTS
+397 IGNN
-402 SFDGCTALTKL
+402 SFDGCASLAQLT
-413 AMPET
+413 MPEP
-418 LASIGEYAFR
+418 LATIGEYAFR
-428 NSGLTSLTLYRNLTI
+428 NSGLTGITFQRNLTI

-451 CKDLTSIN
+451 CKDLVSIN

-470 TFNNCAKLKDIVLP
+470 TFNDCVKLKNIELP

-496 GCTALGKVTIP
+496 GCASLGKVTIP
-507 GGVQNISPG
+507 GGVQNIRPG

-568 IAFAA
+568 IAFAEGA
-573 NAAPE
+573 TPE
-578 AISSFAFLNC
+578 AISDYAFLNC

-595 LPNSIKEIG
+595 LPNSIKSLG
-604 RGAFYDCD
+604 TGAFYDCD
-612 TLQSIT
+612 TLKTVKLPTGITKIAKQAFYHCGFLQSITIPQSVTEIGAEAFAACSKLTAISLPSALTTIGIASFHSTGLTSIT
-618 LPTSIK
+618 LPEGMTTIEP
-624 AIAGQTFHHC
+624 GTFG
-634 NSLKSIKIPEGV
+634 KSK
-646 TSIGYDA
+646 
-653 FAYCSKLTSISLPT
+653 
-667 TLTTLGD
+667 
-674 NCFRFSG
+674 
-681 LTSIALPEG
+681 
-690 ITALPYGSFASTGL
+690 L
-704 KSIKLPKSLTEILS
+704 KSIKLSKSLKQITSNNESYNLGS
-718 PANTNSFNI
+718 LPNEYYDFRK
-727 GYIYDTEYRNFQKSA
+727 YINMYR
-742 NFNYDQSGAFYSCT
+742 DDSGAFQNC
-756 KLESIDFNGAALTSL
+756 KELESIDLNGAVLTIL
-771 GHAIFNECDMLRNV
+771 GSYTFNECDKLRSID
-785 NLSTT
+785 LSST
-790 KLETIPRYAFYSC
+790 KLEEIPTSAFYSC
-803 DSLRTVTFPATVK
+803 DSLRAITFPSTVK
-816 TIEYQAFYN
+816 TIGQQAFYYN
-825 SQSLETLKMP
+825 LSLESLKMP
-835 AALSSI
+835 AALTSI
-841 GDNAFGYCKKIRSI
+841 YNNAFNECKKIRSI

-860 SLTKISGWFRNID
+860 SLTKIESWFSNVD
-873 SLRVVKLPAT
+873 SLRTVKLPST
-883 VIEIE
+883 VIEIGE
-888 QQAFEY
+888 SAFAG

-922 DFSATKLTTIKN
+922 DLSATQFTTINN
-934 WFSENNKLRTVKL
+934 WFANNNKLRTVKL
-947 PETVTTLE
+947 PETVTTLG
-955 ENAFS
+955 ENAFNN
-960 GCYIQEI
+960 CYITGI
-967 NFPANLTSIGRNA
+967 NFPSSLTTISNNA
-980 LNRCQID
+980 LNYCQID

-995 TEIGEQAFRY
+995 TEIGNSAFRY
-1005 AKFDCVEIPSTITKI
+1005 AKFDCVEIPSTVTKI
-1020 NSGAFYEA
+1020 NSNAFYDA
-1028 EIKSSLNIT
+1028 EIRGSLNIT
-1037 PNAALAWGDGG
+1037 PNAALAWADG
-1048 YTPFRCSGNEYISD
+1048 TPFRCYGSEYITNED
-1062 ENGSYNRYYHLPDV
+1062 GTSYNRYWHLPDV
-1076 HWNSA
+1076 YWNSA

-1099 NGAVSSNN
+1099 NGSVSNNN

-1114 NGMTKRIDIA
+1114 NGLTKRIDIA

-1297 NNYYNT
+1297 NNSYYADDKT
-1303 DEKNYPAG
+1303 YQRG
-1311 SVFIKNYSEHYSS
+1311 SVFIKNYSERYSS

>member
-9 ALVCILFASICSLQA
+9 ACVCMLLIGICSLQA

-35 SGMISDSELAS
+35 SGKISDSELTT

-57 GSDIKIIRAMG
+57 GSDIQIIRAMG
-68 GTLKTLDLKNASI
+68 GTLKTLNLKNANI
-81 VKGGDSYYL
+81 VEGGNSYYL
-90 TNYFTQDDVI
+90 TDYFTQNDVI

-107 MTAMEKIVMPK
+107 MTALEKIVMPK
-118 NVWAIGSWNSD
+118 DVWSIGSWSYN
-129 NPWNAEKTKVGGR
+129 NPWNADKTSLS
-142 PNSYYSDYQNN
+142 SYAKTHNTDENDSD
-153 DQFGCASF
+153 FGCASF
-161 YQCVNLKEIEFPS
+161 YQCVNLKQIEFPES
-174 ALIYM
+174 LIHI
-179 GSKAF
+179 GAKAF

-189 LTSITI
+189 LASITI
-195 PEGVELMGNSVFR
+195 PEGVELLGGYVFI
-208 NCTELVSASLPS
+208 NCTDLVSASLPS
-220 TLGNLNKMNIEDYD
+220 TFGNPNKTTNCDVH
-234 IRNYTG
+234 YTG
-240 YINIDGTYDSDTDL
+240 WGDISGTSSTW
-254 SFPNYSNE
+254 SN
-262 YGCLATFYNCPK
+262 GFSNLFFKCPK
-274 LKNVTLSEGIKLLMN
+274 LKDVTLAEGIKYLGV
-289 RMFLNCTALT
+289 RMFRNCSSIA
-299 SITLPSTVT
+299 SITLPSTLK
-308 RVNSAFMGCSGLTE
+308 RVNSAF
-322 ITFPETTVEIGS
+322 V
-334 LKGCTGLTTL
+334 GCTGLTTL
-344 SIPTNVNVNDFYCTD
+344 SFPDE
-359 CSALTSVS
+359 LTE
-367 FKGNV
+367 
-372 GTRISSSAFSGC
+372 
-384 AALAS
+384 
-389 INIPTAVN
+389 
-397 AIGTS
+397 IGS
-402 SFDGCTALTKL
+402 QEGCT
-413 AMPET
+413 
-418 LASIGEYAFR
+418 
-428 NSGLTSLTLYRNLTI
+428 GLTSLTIPAGVTINDFKCTNCTALTNINLKGSVGTEIPANAFSGCTALKSINLFESITTIGDNAFKDCTSLTQLTMPASLASIGKYAFQNTGLTGVALQRNLTI

-451 CKDLTSIN
+451 CAELASIT
-459 FPANVTEIKEY
+459 FSPNVTEIKEY
-470 TFNNCAKLKDIVLP
+470 TFNNCSKLKDITLP

-496 GCTALGKVTIP
+496 GCTTLGKVTIP

-516 AFKNSGLTEVIL
+516 AFKNSGLTEIIL

-573 NAAPE
+573 GAAPE
-578 AISSFAFLNC
+578 AIGDYAFLNC

-595 LPNSIKEIG
+595 LPNSIKSIG
-604 RGAFYDCD
+604 QGAFYDCD
-612 TLQSIT
+612 TLKSVT
-618 LPTSIK
+618 LPTSITK
-624 AIAGQTFHHC
+624 VAEQTFYHC
-634 NSLKSIKIPEGV
+634 NFLQNVTIPQGV
-646 TSIGYDA
+646 TEIGFDA
-653 FAYCSKLTSISLPT
+653 FAYCPKLTAISLPS
-667 TLTTLGD
+667 TLATIGS
-674 NCFRFSG
+674 NCFRGTG
-681 LTSIALPEG
+681 LTSITLTEG
-690 ITALPYGSFASTGL
+690 ITTLEYGTFANSKLT
-704 KSIKLPKSLTEILS
+704 SIKLPKSLTQITS
-718 PANTNSFNI
+718 RSD
-727 GYIYDTEYRNFQKSA
+727 GYYAGNLPNEYNNFQKSVYISD
-742 NFNYDQSGAFYSCT
+742 NQSGAFYGCKELESINLNGAVLTILGSYTFNECEKLRSIDLSST
-756 KLESIDFNGAALTSL
+756 KLE
-771 GHAIFNECDMLRNV
+771 E
-785 NLSTT
+785 
-790 KLETIPRYAFYSC
+790 IPAYAFHSC
-803 DSLRTVTFPATVK
+803 DSLRTVTFPNTVK
-816 TIEYQAFYN
+816 TIGQQAFNN
-825 SQSLETLKMP
+825 SQSLESLKMP

-841 GDNAFGYCKKIRSI
+841 GDNAFLYCRKIRSV

-860 SLTKISGWFRNID
+860 SLTKIDSWFSNVD
-873 SLRVVKLPAT
+873 SLRTVKLPST
-883 VIEIE
+883 VTEIGE
-888 QQAFEY
+888 NAFY
-894 SPIEEINFPASL
+894 NSPIEEINFPASL

-911 YAFSGNRLKTV
+911 SAFYGNRLKTV
-922 DFSATKLTTIKN
+922 DLSATKFTTINN
-934 WFSENNKLRTVKL
+934 WFANNNKLRTVKL
-947 PETVTTLE
+947 PETVASLGE
-955 ENAFS
+955 GAFDY
-960 GCYIQEI
+960 CYIEEI
-967 NFPANLTSIGRNA
+967 NFPAALTTIGAHSLRYC
-980 LNRCQID
+980 RID

-995 TEIGEQAFRY
+995 TEIGQNAFYY
-1005 AKFDCVEIPSTITKI
+1005 AKFDCVEIPSTVTKI
-1020 NSGAFYEA
+1020 NSNAFYDA
-1028 EIKSSLNIT
+1028 EIRGSLNIT
-1037 PNAALAWGDGG
+1037 PNAALAWGDG
-1048 YTPFRCSGNEYISD
+1048 TPFRCYGNEYITNED
-1062 ENGSYNRYYHLPDV
+1062 GTSYNRYWHLPDV
-1076 HWNSA
+1076 YWNSA

-1099 NGAVSSNN
+1099 NGSVSNNN

-1114 NGMTKRIDIA
+1114 NGLTKRIDIA

-1212 TDGNY
+1212 TDGKY

-1297 NNYYNT
+1297 NNYYNA

-1311 SVFIKNYSEHYSS
+1311 SVFIKNYSEHYNN
-1324 DPAVYPFEAYLVTN
+1324 PAVYPFEAYLVTN

-1352 IGGSDGTITGIED
+1352 IGGGDGTITGIED

-1378 SRNGV
+1378 SRDGV

>member
-9 ALVCILFASICSLQA
+9 ACICMLLIGIGSLQA
-24 KVVTLTEAGTL
+24 KEVTLTEAGTL
-35 SGMISDSELAS
+35 SGMISNEELNS
-46 LTELTVNGPIN
+46 LTELTVNGPVN

-68 GTLKTLDLKNASI
+68 GTLKTLNMKNARI
-81 VKGGDSYYL
+81 VEGGDSYYL
-90 TNYFTQDDVI
+90 TDKFTQNDVI

-118 NVWAIGSWNSD
+118 DVWTIGSWNNN
-129 NPWNAEKTKVGGR
+129 NPWNADKTKLSGH
-142 PNSYYSDYQNN
+142 PASYNSSYNNN
-153 DQFGCASF
+153 DNFGCASF
-161 YQCVNLKEIEFPS
+161 YQCVNLREIEFPTTLVYICS
-174 ALIYM
+174 R
-179 GSKAF
+179 AF

-189 LTSITI
+189 LTSVTI
-195 PEGVELMGNSVFR
+195 PEGVELLGNSIFR
-208 NCTELVSASLPS
+208 NCSELVSASLPS
-220 TLGNLNKMNIEDYD
+220 TLGNLNKMNSENYD
-234 IRNYTG
+234 IINYAG
-240 YINIDGTYDSDTDL
+240 YKNINGAMDS
-254 SFPNYSNE
+254 NSNISQPSYE
-262 YGCLATFYNCPK
+262 SSYGCLATFYNCPK
-274 LKNVTLSEGIKLLMN
+274 LKDVTLAEGIKLLMN

-299 SITLPSTVT
+299 SITLPSTLT
-308 RVNSAFMGCSGLTE
+308 RVNSAFIGCSGLTE
-322 ITFPETTVEIGS
+322 ITFPETVVEIGS
-334 LKGCTGLTTL
+334 LADCTGLTTL
-344 SIPTNVNVNDFYCTD
+344 SIPSNVNVNDFFCTN
-359 CSALTSVS
+359 CTALTSVN

-372 GTRISSSAFSGC
+372 GTRISSTSFSGC
-384 AALAS
+384 AALTS
-389 INIPTAVN
+389 VNIPTGVVT
-397 AIGTS
+397 IGNN
-402 SFDGCTALTKL
+402 SFDGCASLAQLT
-413 AMPET
+413 MPEP
-418 LASIGEYAFR
+418 LATIGEYAFR
-428 NSGLTSLTLYRNLTI
+428 NSGLTGITFQRNLTI

-451 CKDLTSIN
+451 CKDLVSIN

-470 TFNNCAKLKDIVLP
+470 TFNDCVKLKNIELP

-496 GCTALGKVTIP
+496 GCASLGKVTIP

-568 IAFAA
+568 IAFAEGA
-573 NAAPE
+573 TPE
-578 AISSFAFLNC
+578 AISDYAFLNC

-595 LPNSIKEIG
+595 LPNSIKSLG
-604 RGAFYDCD
+604 TGAFYDCD
-612 TLQSIT
+612 TLKTVKLPTGITKIAKQAFYHCGFLQSITIPQSVTEIGAEAFAACSKLTTISLPSALTTIGIASFHSTGLTSIT
-618 LPTSIK
+618 LPEGMTTIEP
-624 AIAGQTFHHC
+624 GTFG
-634 NSLKSIKIPEGV
+634 KSK
-646 TSIGYDA
+646 
-653 FAYCSKLTSISLPT
+653 
-667 TLTTLGD
+667 
-674 NCFRFSG
+674 
-681 LTSIALPEG
+681 
-690 ITALPYGSFASTGL
+690 L
-704 KSIKLPKSLTEILS
+704 KSIKLSKSLKQITSNNESYNLGS
-718 PANTNSFNI
+718 LPNEYYDFRK
-727 GYIYDTEYRNFQKSA
+727 YINMYR
-742 NFNYDQSGAFYSCT
+742 DDSGAFQNC
-756 KLESIDFNGAALTSL
+756 KELESIDLNGAVLTIL
-771 GHAIFNECDMLRNV
+771 GSYTFNECDKLRSID
-785 NLSTT
+785 LSST
-790 KLETIPRYAFYSC
+790 KLEEIPTSAFYSC
-803 DSLRTVTFPATVK
+803 DSLRAITFPSTVK
-816 TIEYQAFYN
+816 TIGQQAFYYN
-825 SQSLETLKMP
+825 LSLESLKMP
-835 AALSSI
+835 AALTSI
-841 GDNAFGYCKKIRSI
+841 YNNAFNECKKIRNI

-860 SLTKISGWFRNID
+860 SLTKIESWFSNVD
-873 SLRVVKLPAT
+873 SLRTVKLPST
-883 VIEIE
+883 VIEIGE
-888 QQAFEY
+888 SAFAG

-922 DFSATKLTTIKN
+922 DLSATQFTTINN
-934 WFSENNKLRTVKL
+934 WFANNNKLRTVKL
-947 PETVTTLE
+947 PETVTTLG
-955 ENAFS
+955 ENAFNN
-960 GCYIQEI
+960 CYITGI
-967 NFPANLTSIGRNA
+967 NFPSSLTTISNNA
-980 LNRCQID
+980 LNYCQID

-995 TEIGEQAFRY
+995 TEIGNSAFRY
-1005 AKFDCVEIPSTITKI
+1005 AKFDCVEIPSTVTKI
-1020 NSGAFYEA
+1020 NSNAFYDA
-1028 EIKSSLNIT
+1028 EIRGSLNIT
-1037 PNAALAWGDGG
+1037 PNAALAWADG
-1048 YTPFRCSGNEYISD
+1048 TPFRCYGSEYITNED
-1062 ENGSYNRYYHLPDV
+1062 GTSYNRYWHLPDV
-1076 HWNSA
+1076 YWNSA

-1099 NGAVSSNN
+1099 NGSVSNNN

-1114 NGMTKRIDIA
+1114 NGLTKRIDIA

-1297 NNYYNT
+1297 NNSYYADDKT
-1303 DEKNYPAG
+1303 YQRG
-1311 SVFIKNYSEHYSS
+1311 SVFIKNYSERYSS

-1352 IGGSDGTITGIED
+1352 IGGGDGTITGIED

-1378 SRNGV
+1378 SRDGI

>member
-9 ALVCILFASICSLQA
+9 ACICMLLIGIGSLQA
-24 KVVTLTEAGTL
+24 KEVTLTEAGTL
-35 SGMISDSELAS
+35 SGMISNEELNS
-46 LTELTVNGPIN
+46 LTELTVNGPVN

-68 GTLKTLDLKNASI
+68 GTLKTLNMKNARI
-81 VKGGDSYYL
+81 VEGGDSYYL
-90 TNYFTQDDVI
+90 TDKFTQNDVI

-118 NVWAIGSWNSD
+118 DVWTIGSWNNN
-129 NPWNAEKTKVGGR
+129 NPWNADKTKLSGH
-142 PNSYYSDYQNN
+142 PASYNSSYNNN
-153 DQFGCASF
+153 DNFGCASF
-161 YQCVNLKEIEFPS
+161 YQCVNLREIEFPTT
-174 ALIYM
+174 LVYIC
-179 GSKAF
+179 SKAF

-189 LTSITI
+189 LTSVTI
-195 PEGVELMGNSVFR
+195 PEGVELLGNSIFR
-208 NCTELVSASLPS
+208 NCSELVSASLPS
-220 TLGNLNKMNIEDYD
+220 TLGNLNKMNSENYD
-234 IRNYTG
+234 IINYAG
-240 YINIDGTYDSDTDL
+240 YKNINGAMDS
-254 SFPNYSNE
+254 NSNISQPSYE
-262 YGCLATFYNCPK
+262 SSYGCLATFYNCPK
-274 LKNVTLSEGIKLLMN
+274 LKDVTLAEGIKLLMN

-299 SITLPSTVT
+299 SITLPSTLA
-308 RVNSAFMGCSGLTE
+308 RVNSAFIGCSGLTE
-322 ITFPETTVEIGS
+322 ITFPETVVEIGS
-334 LKGCTGLTTL
+334 LADCTGLTTL
-344 SIPTNVNVNDFYCTD
+344 SIPSNVNVNDFFCTN
-359 CSALTSVS
+359 CTALTSVN

-372 GTRISSSAFSGC
+372 GTRISSTSFSGC
-384 AALAS
+384 AALTS
-389 INIPTAVN
+389 VNIPTGVVT
-397 AIGTS
+397 IGNN
-402 SFDGCTALTKL
+402 SFDGCASLAQLT
-413 AMPET
+413 MPEP
-418 LASIGEYAFR
+418 LATIGEYAFR
-428 NSGLTSLTLYRNLTI
+428 NSGLTGITFQRNLTI

-451 CKDLTSIN
+451 CKDLVSIN

-470 TFNNCAKLKDIVLP
+470 TFNDCVKLKNIELP

-496 GCTALGKVTIP
+496 GCASLGKVTIP

-568 IAFAA
+568 IAFAEGA
-573 NAAPE
+573 TPE
-578 AISSFAFLNC
+578 AISDYAFLNC

-595 LPNSIKEIG
+595 LPNSIKSLG
-604 RGAFYDCD
+604 TGAFYDCD
-612 TLQSIT
+612 TLKTVKLPTGITKIAKQAFYHCGFLQSITIPQNVTEIGAEAFAACSKLTTISLPSALTTIGIASFHSTGLTSIT
-618 LPTSIK
+618 LPEGMTTIEP
-624 AIAGQTFHHC
+624 GTFG
-634 NSLKSIKIPEGV
+634 KSK
-646 TSIGYDA
+646 
-653 FAYCSKLTSISLPT
+653 
-667 TLTTLGD
+667 
-674 NCFRFSG
+674 
-681 LTSIALPEG
+681 
-690 ITALPYGSFASTGL
+690 L
-704 KSIKLPKSLTEILS
+704 KSIKLSKSLKQITSNNESYNLGS
-718 PANTNSFNI
+718 LPNEYYDFRK
-727 GYIYDTEYRNFQKSA
+727 YINMYR
-742 NFNYDQSGAFYSCT
+742 DDSGAFQNC
-756 KLESIDFNGAALTSL
+756 KELESIDLNGAVLTIL
-771 GHAIFNECDMLRNV
+771 GSYTFNECDKLRSID
-785 NLSTT
+785 LSST
-790 KLETIPRYAFYSC
+790 KLEEIPTSAFYSC
-803 DSLRTVTFPATVK
+803 DSLRAITFPSTVK
-816 TIEYQAFYN
+816 TIGQQAFYYN
-825 SQSLETLKMP
+825 LSLESLKMP
-835 AALSSI
+835 AALTSI
-841 GDNAFGYCKKIRSI
+841 YNNAFNECKKIRSI

-860 SLTKISGWFRNID
+860 SLTKIESWFSNVD
-873 SLRVVKLPAT
+873 SLRTVKLPST
-883 VIEIE
+883 VIEIGE
-888 QQAFEY
+888 SAFAG

-922 DFSATKLTTIKN
+922 DLSATQFTTINN
-934 WFSENNKLRTVKL
+934 WFANNNKLRTVKL
-947 PETVTTLE
+947 PETVTTLG
-955 ENAFS
+955 ENAFNN
-960 GCYIQEI
+960 CYITGI
-967 NFPANLTSIGRNA
+967 NFPSSLTTISNNA
-980 LNRCQID
+980 LNYCQID

-995 TEIGEQAFRY
+995 IEIGNSAFRY
-1005 AKFDCVEIPSTITKI
+1005 AKFDCVEIPSTVTKI
-1020 NSGAFYEA
+1020 NSNAFYDA
-1028 EIKSSLNIT
+1028 EIRGSLNIT
-1037 PNAALAWGDGG
+1037 PNAALAWADG
-1048 YTPFRCSGNEYISD
+1048 TPFRCYGSEYITNED
-1062 ENGSYNRYYHLPDV
+1062 GTSYNRYWHLPDV
-1076 HWNSA
+1076 YWNSA

-1099 NGAVSSNN
+1099 NGSVSNNN

-1114 NGMTKRIDIA
+1114 NGLTKRIDIA

-1297 NNYYNT
+1297 NNSYYADDKT
-1303 DEKNYPAG
+1303 YQRG
-1311 SVFIKNYSEHYSS
+1311 SVFIKNYSERYSS

>member
-9 ALVCILFASICSLQA
+9 ACICMLLIGIGSLQA
-24 KVVTLTEAGTL
+24 KEVTLTEAGTL
-35 SGMISDSELAS
+35 SGMISNEELNS
-46 LTELTVNGPIN
+46 LTELTVNGPVN

-68 GTLKTLDLKNASI
+68 GTLKTLNMKNARI
-81 VKGGDSYYL
+81 VEGGDSYYL
-90 TNYFTQDDVI
+90 TDKFTQNDVI

-118 NVWAIGSWNSD
+118 DVWTIGSWNNN
-129 NPWNAEKTKVGGR
+129 NPWNADKTKLSGH
-142 PNSYYSDYQNN
+142 PASYNSSYNNN
-153 DQFGCASF
+153 DNFGCASF
-161 YQCVNLKEIEFPS
+161 YQCVNLREIEFPTT
-174 ALIYM
+174 LVYIC
-179 GSKAF
+179 SKAF

-189 LTSITI
+189 LTSVTI
-195 PEGVELMGNSVFR
+195 PEGVELLGNSIFR
-208 NCTELVSASLPS
+208 NCSELVSASLPS
-220 TLGNLNKMNIEDYD
+220 TLGNLNKMNSENYD
-234 IRNYTG
+234 IINYAG
-240 YINIDGTYDSDTDL
+240 YKNINGAMDS
-254 SFPNYSNE
+254 NSNISQPSYE
-262 YGCLATFYNCPK
+262 SSYGCLATFYNCPK
-274 LKNVTLSEGIKLLMN
+274 LKDVTLAEGIKLLMN

-299 SITLPSTVT
+299 SITLPSTLT
-308 RVNSAFMGCSGLTE
+308 RVNSAFIGCSGLTE
-322 ITFPETTVEIGS
+322 ITFPETVVEIGS
-334 LKGCTGLTTL
+334 LADCTGLTTL
-344 SIPTNVNVNDFYCTD
+344 SIPSNVNVNDFFCTN
-359 CSALTSVS
+359 CTALTSVN

-372 GTRISSSAFSGC
+372 GTRISSTSFSGC
-384 AALAS
+384 AALTS
-389 INIPTAVN
+389 VNIPTGVVT
-397 AIGTS
+397 IGNN
-402 SFDGCTALTKL
+402 SFDGCASLAQLT
-413 AMPET
+413 MPEP
-418 LASIGEYAFR
+418 LATIGEYAFR
-428 NSGLTSLTLYRNLTI
+428 NSGLTGITFQRNLTI

-451 CKDLTSIN
+451 CKDLVSIN

-470 TFNNCAKLKDIVLP
+470 TFNDCVKLKNIELP

-496 GCTALGKVTIP
+496 GCASLGKVTIP

-568 IAFAA
+568 IAFAEGA
-573 NAAPE
+573 TPE
-578 AISSFAFLNC
+578 AISDYAFLNC

-595 LPNSIKEIG
+595 LPNSIKSLG
-604 RGAFYDCD
+604 TGAFYDCD
-612 TLQSIT
+612 TPKTVKLPTGITKIAKQAFYHCGFLQSIT
-618 LPTSIK
+618 
-624 AIAGQTFHHC
+624 
-634 NSLKSIKIPEGV
+634 IPQSV
-646 TSIGYDA
+646 TEIGAEA
-653 FAYCSKLTSISLPT
+653 FAACSKLTAISLPSA
-667 TLTTLGD
+667 LTTIGIAS
-674 NCFRFSG
+674 FHSTG
-681 LTSIALPEG
+681 LTSITLPEG
-690 ITALPYGSFASTGL
+690 MTTIEPGTFGKSKL
-704 KSIKLPKSLTEILS
+704 KSIKLSKSLKQITSNNESYNLGS
-718 PANTNSFNI
+718 LPNEYYDFRK
-727 GYIYDTEYRNFQKSA
+727 YINMYR
-742 NFNYDQSGAFYSCT
+742 DDSGAFQNC
-756 KLESIDFNGAALTSL
+756 KELESIDLNGAVLTIL
-771 GHAIFNECDMLRNV
+771 GSYTFNECDKLRSID
-785 NLSTT
+785 LSST
-790 KLETIPRYAFYSC
+790 KLEEIPTSAFYSC
-803 DSLRTVTFPATVK
+803 DSLRAITFPSTVK
-816 TIEYQAFYN
+816 TIGQQAFYYN
-825 SQSLETLKMP
+825 LSLESLKMP
-835 AALSSI
+835 AALTSI
-841 GDNAFGYCKKIRSI
+841 YNNAFNECKKIRSI

-860 SLTKISGWFRNID
+860 SLTKIESWFSNVD
-873 SLRVVKLPAT
+873 SLRTVKLPST
-883 VIEIE
+883 VIEIGE
-888 QQAFEY
+888 SAFAG

-922 DFSATKLTTIKN
+922 DLSATQFTTINN
-934 WFSENNKLRTVKL
+934 WFANNNKLRTVKL
-947 PETVTTLE
+947 PETVTTLG
-955 ENAFS
+955 ENAFNN
-960 GCYIQEI
+960 CYITGI
-967 NFPANLTSIGRNA
+967 NFPSSLTTISNNA
-980 LNRCQID
+980 LNYCQID

-995 TEIGEQAFRY
+995 TEIGNSAFRY
-1005 AKFDCVEIPSTITKI
+1005 AKFDCVEIPSTVTKI
-1020 NSGAFYEA
+1020 NSNAFYDA
-1028 EIKSSLNIT
+1028 EIRGSLNIT
-1037 PNAALAWGDGG
+1037 PNAALAWADG
-1048 YTPFRCSGNEYISD
+1048 TPFRCYGSEYITNED
-1062 ENGSYNRYYHLPDV
+1062 GTSYNRYWHLPDV
-1076 HWNSA
+1076 YWNSA

-1099 NGAVSSNN
+1099 NGSVSNNN

-1114 NGMTKRIDIA
+1114 NGLTKRIDIA

-1297 NNYYNT
+1297 NNSYYADDKT
-1303 DEKNYPAG
+1303 YQRG
-1311 SVFIKNYSEHYSS
+1311 SVFIKNYSERYSS

>member
-9 ALVCILFASICSLQA
+9 ACICMLLIGIGSLQA
-24 KVVTLTEAGTL
+24 KEVTLTEAGTL
-35 SGMISDSELAS
+35 SGMISNEELNS
-46 LTELTVNGPIN
+46 LTELTVNGPVN

-68 GTLKTLDLKNASI
+68 GTLKTLNMKNARI
-81 VKGGDSYYL
+81 VEGGDSYYL
-90 TNYFTQDDVI
+90 TDKFTQNDVI

-118 NVWAIGSWNSD
+118 DVWTIGSWNNN
-129 NPWNAEKTKVGGR
+129 NPWNADKTKLSGH
-142 PNSYYSDYQNN
+142 PASYNSSYNNN
-153 DQFGCASF
+153 DNFGCASF
-161 YQCVNLKEIEFPS
+161 YQCVNLREIEFPTT
-174 ALIYM
+174 LVYIC
-179 GSKAF
+179 SKAF

-189 LTSITI
+189 LTSVTI
-195 PEGVELMGNSVFR
+195 PEGVELLGNSIFR
-208 NCTELVSASLPS
+208 NCSELVSASLPS
-220 TLGNLNKMNIEDYD
+220 TLGNLNKMNSENYD
-234 IRNYTG
+234 IINYAG
-240 YINIDGTYDSDTDL
+240 YKNINGAMDS
-254 SFPNYSNE
+254 NSNISQPSYE
-262 YGCLATFYNCPK
+262 SSYGCLATFYNCPK
-274 LKNVTLSEGIKLLMN
+274 LKDVTLAEGIKLLMN

-299 SITLPSTVT
+299 SITLPSTLA
-308 RVNSAFMGCSGLTE
+308 RVNSAFIGCSGLTE
-322 ITFPETTVEIGS
+322 ITFPETVVEIGS
-334 LKGCTGLTTL
+334 LADCTGLTTL
-344 SIPTNVNVNDFYCTD
+344 SIPSNVNVNDFFCTN
-359 CSALTSVS
+359 CTALTSVN

-372 GTRISSSAFSGC
+372 GTRISSTSFSSC
-384 AALAS
+384 AALTS
-389 INIPTAVN
+389 VNIPTGVVT
-397 AIGTS
+397 IGNN
-402 SFDGCTALTKL
+402 SFDGCASLAQLT
-413 AMPET
+413 MPEP
-418 LASIGEYAFR
+418 LATIGEYAFR
-428 NSGLTSLTLYRNLTI
+428 NSGLTGITFQRNLTI

-451 CKDLTSIN
+451 CKDLVSIN

-470 TFNNCAKLKDIVLP
+470 TFNDCVKLKNIELP

-496 GCTALGKVTIP
+496 GCASLGKVTIP

-568 IAFAA
+568 IAFAEGA
-573 NAAPE
+573 TPE
-578 AISSFAFLNC
+578 AISDYAFLNC

-595 LPNSIKEIG
+595 LPNSIKSLG
-604 RGAFYDCD
+604 TGAFYDCD
-612 TLQSIT
+612 TLKTVKLPTGITKIAKQAFYHCGFLQSITIPQSVTEIGAEAFAACSKLTTISLPSALTTIGIASFHSTDLTSIT
-618 LPTSIK
+618 LPEGMTTIEP
-624 AIAGQTFHHC
+624 GTFG
-634 NSLKSIKIPEGV
+634 KSK
-646 TSIGYDA
+646 
-653 FAYCSKLTSISLPT
+653 
-667 TLTTLGD
+667 
-674 NCFRFSG
+674 
-681 LTSIALPEG
+681 
-690 ITALPYGSFASTGL
+690 L
-704 KSIKLPKSLTEILS
+704 KSIKLSKSLKQITSNNESYNLGS
-718 PANTNSFNI
+718 LPNEYYDFRK
-727 GYIYDTEYRNFQKSA
+727 YINMYR
-742 NFNYDQSGAFYSCT
+742 DDSGAFQNC
-756 KLESIDFNGAALTSL
+756 KELESIDLNGAVLTIL
-771 GHAIFNECDMLRNV
+771 GSYTFNECDKLRSID
-785 NLSTT
+785 LSST
-790 KLETIPRYAFYSC
+790 KLEEIPTSAFYSC
-803 DSLRTVTFPATVK
+803 DSLRAITFPSTVK
-816 TIEYQAFYN
+816 TIGQQAFYYN
-825 SQSLETLKMP
+825 LSLESLKMP
-835 AALSSI
+835 AALTSI
-841 GDNAFGYCKKIRSI
+841 YNNAFNECKKIRSI

-860 SLTKISGWFRNID
+860 SLTKIESWFSNVD
-873 SLRVVKLPAT
+873 SLRTVKLPST
-883 VIEIE
+883 VTEIGE
-888 QQAFEY
+888 SAFAG

-922 DFSATKLTTIKN
+922 DLSATQFTTINN
-934 WFSENNKLRTVKL
+934 WFANNNKLRTVKL
-947 PETVTTLE
+947 PETVTTLG
-955 ENAFS
+955 ENAFNN
-960 GCYIQEI
+960 CYITGI
-967 NFPANLTSIGRNA
+967 NFPSSLTTISNNA
-980 LNRCQID
+980 LNYCQID

-995 TEIGEQAFRY
+995 TEIGNSAFRY
-1005 AKFDCVEIPSTITKI
+1005 AKFDCVEIPSTVTKI
-1020 NSGAFYEA
+1020 NSNAFYDA
-1028 EIKSSLNIT
+1028 EIRGSLNIT
-1037 PNAALAWGDGG
+1037 PNAALAWADG
-1048 YTPFRCSGNEYISD
+1048 TPFRCYGSEYITNED
-1062 ENGSYNRYYHLPDV
+1062 GTSYNRYWHLPDV
-1076 HWNSA
+1076 YWNSA

-1099 NGAVSSNN
+1099 NGSVSNNN

-1114 NGMTKRIDIA
+1114 NGLTKRIDIA

-1297 NNYYNT
+1297 NNSYYADDKT
-1303 DEKNYPAG
+1303 YQRG
-1311 SVFIKNYSEHYSS
+1311 SVFIKNYSERYSS

>member
-9 ALVCILFASICSLQA
+9 ACICMLLIGIGSLQA
-24 KVVTLTEAGTL
+24 KEVTLTEAGTL
-35 SGMISDSELAS
+35 SGMISNEELNS
-46 LTELTVNGPIN
+46 LTELTVNGPVN

-68 GTLKTLDLKNASI
+68 GTLKTLNMKNARI
-81 VKGGDSYYL
+81 VEGGDSYYL
-90 TNYFTQDDVI
+90 TDKFTQNDVI

-118 NVWAIGSWNSD
+118 DVWTIGSWNNN
-129 NPWNAEKTKVGGR
+129 NPWNADKTKLSGH
-142 PNSYYSDYQNN
+142 PASYNSSYNNN
-153 DQFGCASF
+153 DNFGCASF
-161 YQCVNLKEIEFPS
+161 YQCVNLREIEFPTT
-174 ALIYM
+174 LVYIC
-179 GSKAF
+179 SKAF

-189 LTSITI
+189 LTSVTI
-195 PEGVELMGNSVFR
+195 PEGVELLGNSIFR
-208 NCTELVSASLPS
+208 NCSELVSASLPS
-220 TLGNLNKMNIEDYD
+220 TLGNLNKMNSENYD
-234 IRNYTG
+234 IINYAG
-240 YINIDGTYDSDTDL
+240 YKNINGAMDS
-254 SFPNYSNE
+254 NSNISQPSYE
-262 YGCLATFYNCPK
+262 SSYGCLATFYNCPK
-274 LKNVTLSEGIKLLMN
+274 LKDVTLAEGIKLLMN

-299 SITLPSTVT
+299 SITLPSTLT
-308 RVNSAFMGCSGLTE
+308 RVNSAFIGCSGLTE
-322 ITFPETTVEIGS
+322 ITFPETVVEIGS
-334 LKGCTGLTTL
+334 LADCTGLTTL
-344 SIPTNVNVNDFYCTD
+344 SIPSNVNVNDFFCTN
-359 CSALTSVS
+359 CTALTSVN

-372 GTRISSSAFSGC
+372 GTRISSTSFSGC
-384 AALAS
+384 AALTS
-389 INIPTAVN
+389 VNIPTGVVT
-397 AIGTS
+397 IGNN
-402 SFDGCTALTKL
+402 SFDGCASLAQLT
-413 AMPET
+413 MPEP
-418 LASIGEYAFR
+418 LATIGEYAFR
-428 NSGLTSLTLYRNLTI
+428 NSGLTGITFQRNLTI

-451 CKDLTSIN
+451 CKDLVSIN

-470 TFNNCAKLKDIVLP
+470 TFNDCVKLKNIELP

-496 GCTALGKVTIP
+496 GCASLGKVTIP

-568 IAFAA
+568 IAFAEGA
-573 NAAPE
+573 TPE
-578 AISSFAFLNC
+578 AISDYAFLNC

-595 LPNSIKEIG
+595 LPNSIKSLG
-604 RGAFYDCD
+604 TGAFYDCD
-612 TLQSIT
+612 TLKTVKLPTGITKIAKQAFYHCGFLQSITIPQSVTEIGAEAFAACSKLTTISLPSALTTIGIASFHSTGLTSIT
-618 LPTSIK
+618 LPEGMTTIEP
-624 AIAGQTFHHC
+624 GTFG
-634 NSLKSIKIPEGV
+634 KSK
-646 TSIGYDA
+646 
-653 FAYCSKLTSISLPT
+653 
-667 TLTTLGD
+667 
-674 NCFRFSG
+674 
-681 LTSIALPEG
+681 
-690 ITALPYGSFASTGL
+690 L
-704 KSIKLPKSLTEILS
+704 KSIKLSKSLKQITSNNESYNLGS
-718 PANTNSFNI
+718 LPNEYYDFRK
-727 GYIYDTEYRNFQKSA
+727 YINMYR
-742 NFNYDQSGAFYSCT
+742 DDSGAFQNC
-756 KLESIDFNGAALTSL
+756 KELESIDLNGAVLTIL
-771 GHAIFNECDMLRNV
+771 GSYTFNECDKLRSID
-785 NLSTT
+785 LSST
-790 KLETIPRYAFYSC
+790 KLEEIPTSAFYSC
-803 DSLRTVTFPATVK
+803 DSLRAITFPSTVK
-816 TIEYQAFYN
+816 TIGQQAFYYN
-825 SQSLETLKMP
+825 LSLESLKMP
-835 AALSSI
+835 AALTSI
-841 GDNAFGYCKKIRSI
+841 YNSAFNECKKIRNI

-860 SLTKISGWFRNID
+860 SLTKIESWFSNVD
-873 SLRVVKLPAT
+873 SLRTVKLPST
-883 VIEIE
+883 VIEIGE
-888 QQAFEY
+888 SAFAG

-922 DFSATKLTTIKN
+922 DLSATQFTTINN
-934 WFSENNKLRTVKL
+934 WFANNNKLRTVKL
-947 PETVTTLE
+947 PETVTTLG
-955 ENAFS
+955 ENAFNN
-960 GCYIQEI
+960 CYITGI
-967 NFPANLTSIGRNA
+967 NFPSSLTTISNNA
-980 LNRCQID
+980 LNYCQID

-995 TEIGEQAFRY
+995 TEIGNSAFRY
-1005 AKFDCVEIPSTITKI
+1005 AKFDCVEIPSTVTKI
-1020 NSGAFYEA
+1020 NSNAFYDA
-1028 EIKSSLNIT
+1028 EIRGSLNIT
-1037 PNAALAWGDGG
+1037 PNAALAWADG
-1048 YTPFRCSGNEYISD
+1048 TPFRCYGSEYITNED
-1062 ENGSYNRYYHLPDV
+1062 GTSYNRYWHLPDV
-1076 HWNSA
+1076 YWNSA

-1099 NGAVSSNN
+1099 NGSVSNNN

-1114 NGMTKRIDIA
+1114 NGLTKRIDIA

-1265 AGALKRSKGT
+1265 AGVLKRSKGT

-1297 NNYYNT
+1297 NNSYYADDKT
-1303 DEKNYPAG
+1303 YQRG
-1311 SVFIKNYSEHYSS
+1311 SVFIKNYSERYSS

>member
-9 ALVCILFASICSLQA
+9 ACICMLLIGIGSLQA
-24 KVVTLTEAGTL
+24 KEVTLTEAGTL
-35 SGMISDSELAS
+35 SGMISNEELNS
-46 LTELTVNGPIN
+46 LTELTVNGPVN

-68 GTLKTLDLKNASI
+68 GTLKTLNMKNARI
-81 VKGGDSYYL
+81 VEGGDSYYL
-90 TNYFTQDDVI
+90 TDKFTQNDVI

-118 NVWAIGSWNSD
+118 DVWTIGSWNNN
-129 NPWNAEKTKVGGR
+129 NPWNADKTKLSGH
-142 PNSYYSDYQNN
+142 PASYNSSYNNN
-153 DQFGCASF
+153 DNFGCASF
-161 YQCVNLKEIEFPS
+161 YQCVNLREIEFPTT
-174 ALIYM
+174 LVYIC
-179 GSKAF
+179 SKAF

-189 LTSITI
+189 LTSVTI
-195 PEGVELMGNSVFR
+195 PEGVELLGNSIFR
-208 NCTELVSASLPS
+208 NCSELVSASLPS
-220 TLGNLNKMNIEDYD
+220 TLGNLNKMNSENYD
-234 IRNYTG
+234 IINYAG
-240 YINIDGTYDSDTDL
+240 YKNINGAMDS
-254 SFPNYSNE
+254 NSNISQPSYE
-262 YGCLATFYNCPK
+262 SSYGCLATFYNCPK
-274 LKNVTLSEGIKLLMN
+274 LKDVTLAEGIKLLMN

-299 SITLPSTVT
+299 SITLPSTLA
-308 RVNSAFMGCSGLTE
+308 RVNSAFIGCSGLTE
-322 ITFPETTVEIGS
+322 ITFPETVVEIGS
-334 LKGCTGLTTL
+334 LADCTGLTTL
-344 SIPTNVNVNDFYCTD
+344 SIPSNVNVNDFFCTN
-359 CSALTSVS
+359 CTALTSVN

-372 GTRISSSAFSGC
+372 GTRISSTSFSGC
-384 AALAS
+384 AALTS
-389 INIPTAVN
+389 VNIPTGVVT
-397 AIGTS
+397 IGNN
-402 SFDGCTALTKL
+402 SFDGCASLAQLT
-413 AMPET
+413 MPEP
-418 LASIGEYAFR
+418 LATIGEYAFR
-428 NSGLTSLTLYRNLTI
+428 NSGLTGITFQRNLTI

-451 CKDLTSIN
+451 CKDLVSIN

-470 TFNNCAKLKDIVLP
+470 TFNDCVKLKNIELP

-496 GCTALGKVTIP
+496 GCASLGKVTIP

-568 IAFAA
+568 IAFAEGA
-573 NAAPE
+573 TPE
-578 AISSFAFLNC
+578 AISDYAFLNC

-595 LPNSIKEIG
+595 LPNSIKSLG
-604 RGAFYDCD
+604 TGAFYDCD
-612 TLQSIT
+612 TLKTVKLPTGITKIAKQAFYHCGFLQSITIPQNVTEIGAEAFAACSKLTTISLPSTLTTIGIASFHSTGLTSIT
-618 LPTSIK
+618 LPEGMTTIEP
-624 AIAGQTFHHC
+624 GTFG
-634 NSLKSIKIPEGV
+634 KSK
-646 TSIGYDA
+646 
-653 FAYCSKLTSISLPT
+653 
-667 TLTTLGD
+667 
-674 NCFRFSG
+674 
-681 LTSIALPEG
+681 
-690 ITALPYGSFASTGL
+690 L
-704 KSIKLPKSLTEILS
+704 KSIKLSKSLKQITSNNESYNLGS
-718 PANTNSFNI
+718 LPNEYYDFRK
-727 GYIYDTEYRNFQKSA
+727 YINMYR
-742 NFNYDQSGAFYSCT
+742 DDSGAFQNC
-756 KLESIDFNGAALTSL
+756 KELESIDLNGAVLTIL
-771 GHAIFNECDMLRNV
+771 GSYTFNECDKLRSID
-785 NLSTT
+785 LSST
-790 KLETIPRYAFYSC
+790 KLEEIPTSAFYSC
-803 DSLRTVTFPATVK
+803 DSLRAITFPSTVK
-816 TIEYQAFYN
+816 TIGQQAFYYN
-825 SQSLETLKMP
+825 LSLESLKMP
-835 AALSSI
+835 AALTSI
-841 GDNAFGYCKKIRSI
+841 YNNAFNECKKIRSI

-860 SLTKISGWFRNID
+860 SLTKIESWFSNVD
-873 SLRVVKLPAT
+873 SLRTVKLPST
-883 VIEIE
+883 VIEIGE
-888 QQAFEY
+888 SAFAG

-922 DFSATKLTTIKN
+922 DLSATQFTTINN
-934 WFSENNKLRTVKL
+934 WFANNNKLRTVKL
-947 PETVTTLE
+947 PETVTTLG
-955 ENAFS
+955 ENAFNN
-960 GCYIQEI
+960 CYITGI
-967 NFPANLTSIGRNA
+967 NFPSSLTTISNNA
-980 LNRCQID
+980 LNYCQID

-995 TEIGEQAFRY
+995 TEIGNSAFRY
-1005 AKFDCVEIPSTITKI
+1005 AKFDCVEIPSTVTKI
-1020 NSGAFYEA
+1020 NSNAFYDA
-1028 EIKSSLNIT
+1028 EIRGSLNIT
-1037 PNAALAWGDGG
+1037 PNAALAWADG
-1048 YTPFRCSGNEYISD
+1048 TPFRCYGSEYITNED
-1062 ENGSYNRYYHLPDV
+1062 GTSYNRYWHLPDV
-1076 HWNSA
+1076 YWNSA

-1099 NGAVSSNN
+1099 NGSVSNNN

-1114 NGMTKRIDIA
+1114 NGLTKRIDIA

-1297 NNYYNT
+1297 NNSYYADDKT
-1303 DEKNYPAG
+1303 YQRG
-1311 SVFIKNYSEHYSS
+1311 SVFIKNYSERYSS

>member
-9 ALVCILFASICSLQA
+9 ACICMLLIGIGSLQA
-24 KVVTLTEAGTL
+24 KEVTLTEAGTL
-35 SGMISDSELAS
+35 SGMISNEELNS
-46 LTELTVNGPIN
+46 LTELTVNGPVN

-68 GTLKTLDLKNASI
+68 GTLKTLNMKNARI
-81 VKGGDSYYL
+81 VEGGDSYYL
-90 TNYFTQDDVI
+90 TDKFTQNDVI

-118 NVWAIGSWNSD
+118 DVWTIGSWNNN
-129 NPWNAEKTKVGGR
+129 NPWNADKTKLSGH
-142 PNSYYSDYQNN
+142 PASYNSSYNNN
-153 DQFGCASF
+153 DNFGCASF
-161 YQCVNLKEIEFPS
+161 YQCVNLREIEFPTT
-174 ALIYM
+174 LVYIC
-179 GSKAF
+179 SKAF

-189 LTSITI
+189 LTSVTI
-195 PEGVELMGNSVFR
+195 PEGVELLGNSIFR
-208 NCTELVSASLPS
+208 NCSELVSASLPS
-220 TLGNLNKMNIEDYD
+220 TLGNLNKMNSENYD
-234 IRNYTG
+234 IINYAG
-240 YINIDGTYDSDTDL
+240 YKNINGAMDS
-254 SFPNYSNE
+254 NSNISQPSYE
-262 YGCLATFYNCPK
+262 SSYGCLATFYNCPK
-274 LKNVTLSEGIKLLMN
+274 LKDVTLAEGIKLLMN

-299 SITLPSTVT
+299 SITLPSTLT
-308 RVNSAFMGCSGLTE
+308 RVNSAFIGCSGLTE
-322 ITFPETTVEIGS
+322 ITFPETVVEIGS
-334 LKGCTGLTTL
+334 LADCTGLTTL
-344 SIPTNVNVNDFYCTD
+344 SIPSNVNVNDFFCTN
-359 CSALTSVS
+359 CTALTSVN

-372 GTRISSSAFSGC
+372 GTRISSTSFSGC
-384 AALAS
+384 AALTS
-389 INIPTAVN
+389 VNIPTGVVT
-397 AIGTS
+397 IGNN
-402 SFDGCTALTKL
+402 SFDGCASLAQLT
-413 AMPET
+413 MPEP
-418 LASIGEYAFR
+418 LATIGEYAFR
-428 NSGLTSLTLYRNLTI
+428 NSGLTGITFQRNLTI

-451 CKDLTSIN
+451 CKDLVSIN

-470 TFNNCAKLKDIVLP
+470 TFNDCVKLKNIELP

-496 GCTALGKVTIP
+496 GCASLGKVTIP

-568 IAFAA
+568 IAFAEGA
-573 NAAPE
+573 TPE
-578 AISSFAFLNC
+578 AISDYAFLNC

-595 LPNSIKEIG
+595 LPNSIKSLG
-604 RGAFYDCD
+604 TGAFYDCD
-612 TLQSIT
+612 TLKTVKLPTGITKIAKQAFYHCGFLQSITIPQSVTEIGAEAFAACSKLTAISLPSALTTIGIASFHSTGLTSIT
-618 LPTSIK
+618 LPEGMTTIEP
-624 AIAGQTFHHC
+624 GTFG
-634 NSLKSIKIPEGV
+634 KSK
-646 TSIGYDA
+646 
-653 FAYCSKLTSISLPT
+653 
-667 TLTTLGD
+667 
-674 NCFRFSG
+674 
-681 LTSIALPEG
+681 
-690 ITALPYGSFASTGL
+690 L
-704 KSIKLPKSLTEILS
+704 KSIKLSKSLKQITSNNESYNLGS
-718 PANTNSFNI
+718 LPNEYYDFRK
-727 GYIYDTEYRNFQKSA
+727 YINMYR
-742 NFNYDQSGAFYSCT
+742 DDSGAFQNC
-756 KLESIDFNGAALTSL
+756 KELESIDLNGAVLTIL
-771 GHAIFNECDMLRNV
+771 GSYTFNECDKLRSID
-785 NLSTT
+785 LSST
-790 KLETIPRYAFYSC
+790 KLEEIPTSAFYSC
-803 DSLRTVTFPATVK
+803 DSLRAITFPSTVK
-816 TIEYQAFYN
+816 TIGQQAFYYN
-825 SQSLETLKMP
+825 LSLESLKMP
-835 AALSSI
+835 AALTSI
-841 GDNAFGYCKKIRSI
+841 YNNAFNECKKIRSI

-860 SLTKISGWFRNID
+860 SLTKIESWFSNVD
-873 SLRVVKLPAT
+873 SLRTVKLPST
-883 VIEIE
+883 VIEIGE
-888 QQAFEY
+888 RAFAG

-922 DFSATKLTTIKN
+922 DLSATQFTTINN
-934 WFSENNKLRTVKL
+934 WFANNNKLRTVKL
-947 PETVTTLE
+947 PETVTTLG
-955 ENAFS
+955 ENAFNN
-960 GCYIQEI
+960 CYITGI
-967 NFPANLTSIGRNA
+967 NFPSSLTTISNNA
-980 LNRCQID
+980 LNYCQID

-995 TEIGEQAFRY
+995 TEIGNSAFRY
-1005 AKFDCVEIPSTITKI
+1005 AKFDCVEIPSTVTKI
-1020 NSGAFYEA
+1020 NSNAFYDA
-1028 EIKSSLNIT
+1028 EIRGSLNIT
-1037 PNAALAWGDGG
+1037 PNAALAWADG
-1048 YTPFRCSGNEYISD
+1048 TPFRCYGSEYITNED
-1062 ENGSYNRYYHLPDV
+1062 GTSYNRYWHLPDV
-1076 HWNSA
+1076 YWNSA

-1099 NGAVSSNN
+1099 NGSVSNNN

-1114 NGMTKRIDIA
+1114 NGLTKRIDIA

-1297 NNYYNT
+1297 NNSYYADDKT
-1303 DEKNYPAG
+1303 YQRG
-1311 SVFIKNYSEHYSS
+1311 SVFIKNYSERYSS